1 MKKIV
6 AVLWHNSA
14 NRMRVIRDEVE
25 KIADVRIFS
34 AGALG
39 DGDEDINDLYAAI
52 DEADMLLLNETAS
65 DPIWKEINEY
75 VKDCTKPM
83 VYVGGEAATHVKNYQ
98 QAQWTAVCN
107 AYYTYGGEKNL
118 LNMLRWIC
126 AEVLGESVA
135 YGEVD
140 RIPWDAIFAPD
151 GTKLYDSAESYFAD
165 YPRNEKGTIAL
176 VISRSAW
183 VSDDMQVENALI
195 REILSAGFSIL
206 PIFTYAMADKNLGA
220 YGVEAALEK
229 FCFLSDGTP
238 CVDGMI
244 RLAGMFNHGA
254 SSEVMRKLRC
264 PVIKPICSYSMTV
277 DEWKEN
283 PDGTIAD
290 VAWSI
295 ALPELDGVIEPMF
308 IGAQERHGEAERRVP
323 VESRVKKLVR
333 RLAKWVNLKK
343 KDNREKKVV
352 FMLNNNPCTSVEAS
366 VGGGANLDTLES
378 VVRVMK
384 AMQERGYTLEDIPE
398 SGDELIKTIMGRKAL
413 SDFRWTTTG
422 EIVNKGGAL
431 DLVTKDQYEEWF
443 AELPED
449 LRGSIVENWGE
460 PVGEGMV
467 YDGKLLITG
476 VRFGNTI
483 VCAQPKRGC
492 MGSKCDG
499 STCKILHDPHIPPT
513 HQYLATYRW
522 FERVFGADVL
532 IHVGTHGNLEFLPG
546 KSVAQSDSCC
556 TDACLGDLPLLYIYN
571 ADNPPEATIAKRRAM
586 AVTVDHM
593 QTVMV
598 SGGLY
603 DNLEELDN
611 LLSQYEKT
619 KSADASQAHLMEHL
633 IYDEVQKSELLS
645 FIDLTD
651 YHDRMDEIVEQCH
664 KVLATV
670 KNTQIQDGMH
680 IFGQIPEGDVLV
692 DMIASI
698 LRFEGV
704 ETQSLRGH
712 LCEMIGL
719 DLPEVLSN
727 QGYFYKAYGMTGG
740 EIVAELDKI
749 ARNVIKLFLDGG
761 DFYAQ
766 RAVMGKLPEVK
777 VLSKMGDII
786 AFKSRVEEIAR
797 RIANSKEIDALLSG
811 MDGDFIP
818 AGPAGIVTRG
828 RDDVL
833 PTGRNMYSL
842 DPEKVPS
849 KAAWEVGRRLG
860 NAVIEKFQKEENRY
874 PENMALYWMT
884 TDIMWADGEGMAQLL
899 YMLGV
904 EPVWLPNGKVRS
916 FRIIPLSELGRPRI
930 DVTVKISGILRD
942 NFQNCIDLVDDAIHA
957 VAALDEPADMNYVR
971 KHTLEAM
978 AENKDLTFDDA
989 AARLFGAQPGTYTA
1003 GVNLLIYSSSWEEQG
1018 DIGDLF
1024 TLYNQYS
1031 YGRNRFGKEAMGVLQ
1046 KNLSTVELT
1055 YDKVMSDEH
1064 DLLGCCCYFANH
1076 GGMTA
1081 AAKNLSGSDV
1091 RTYYGDSRETTSV
1104 EVRTLGEEISR
1115 VVTGKLLNPKWIE
1128 GQKRAGYQGAG
1139 DISKRVGR
1147 VYGWD
1152 ATTDAVDDRIF
1163 DDITKTFVANEE
1175 NRRFFMEN
1183 NPWALEEM
1191 SRRLL
1196 EANDRGLWNPEDGL
1210 LEEIQDAYLELEGFL
1225 EEDMGDQAGEFQGS
1239 AIEITPK
1246 DQMEVF
1252 RKNAQKLHAVKGKRN
1267 SSGK

>member
-6 AVLWHNSA
+6 AILWHNSA
-14 NRMRVIRDEVE
+14 NRMRVLREEID
-25 KIADVRIFS
+25 KIANVSIFS
-34 AGALG
+34 AGSLG
-39 DGDEDINDLYAAI
+39 DGEEDINDLYAAI
-52 DEADMLLLNETAS
+52 DQADLLLLNETAS

-75 VKDCTKPM
+75 IKNSTLPM
-83 VYVGGEAATHVKNYQ
+83 VYVGGEAATHVKNAQ
-98 QAQWTAVCN
+98 QAKWTAFAN
-107 AYYTYGGEKNL
+107 AYYTYGGAENM
-118 LNMLRWIC
+118 LNMLRFLC
-126 AEVLGESVA
+126 AEVLGENIT
-135 YGEVD
+135 YGEVR

-151 GTKLYDSAESYFAD
+151 GNTLYDSPESYFVD
-165 YPRNEKGTIAL
+165 YPRSHKGTIAL

-183 VSDDMQVENALI
+183 VSDDMQVENCLI
-195 REILSAGFSIL
+195 REIQNAGFSVL

-220 YGVEAALEK
+220 FGVEAALEK

-254 SSEVMRKLRC
+254 SSAVMQKLHC

-308 IGAQERHGEAERRVP
+308 IGAQERYGEAEHRVP
-323 VESRVKKLVR
+323 VESRVRKLVR
-333 RLAKWVNLKK
+333 RLAKWVALKK
-343 KDNREKKVV
+343 KDNKDKKVV

-384 AMQERGYTLEDIPE
+384 AMEARGYTLEDIPE

-431 DLVTKDQYEEWF
+431 DLVSKELYESWF

-449 LRGSIVENWGE
+449 LRASIIENWGE

-467 YDGKLLITG
+467 HNGKLLVTG
-476 VRFGNTI
+476 VQFGNTI

-499 STCKILHDPHIPPT
+499 SSCKILHDPHIPPT

-611 LLSQYEKT
+611 LLTQYEKT
-619 KSADASQAHLMEHL
+619 KIADASQAHLMEHL
-633 IYDEVQKSELLS
+633 IYDEIQKSELLS

-651 YHDRMDEIVEQCH
+651 YHSRMEEITEQCH
-664 KVLATV
+664 KVLSTV

-680 IFGQIPEGDVLV
+680 IFGQIPEGDHLV
-692 DMIASI
+692 DMITSI

-704 ETQSLRGH
+704 ESQSLRSH
-712 LCEMIGL
+712 ICEMIGL
-719 DLPEVLSN
+719 CLPIILTR
-727 QGYFYKAYGMTGG
+727 QGHFYSAYGMTGG
-740 EIVAELDKI
+740 EIVAELDRVS
-749 ARNVIKLFLDGG
+749 RNIIRLFLNGE
-761 DFYAQ
+761 DFRGQ
-766 RAVMGKLPEVK
+766 EDVMGKLKVK
-777 VLSKMGDII
+777 FTLKFEEINS
-786 AFKSRVEEIAR
+786 FRSRVEDIAQ
-797 RIANSKEIDALLSG
+797 RIRDSREIDALLAG

-842 DPEKVPS
+842 DPEMVPT

-942 NFQNCIDLVDDAIHA
+942 NFQNCINLVDDAIHA
-957 VAALDEPADMNYVR
+957 VAALNEPEDMNFIR
-971 KHTLEAM
+971 KHTMEAM
-978 AENKDLTFDDA
+978 KENSELTFDDA

-1003 GVNLLIYSSSWEEQG
+1003 GVNLLIYSSSWEQQG

-1081 AAKNLSGSDV
+1081 AAKNLSGTEV

-1128 GQKRAGYQGAG
+1128 GQKKAGYQGAG

-1175 NRRFFMEN
+1175 NRQFFMEN

-1196 EANDRGLWNPEDGL
+1196 EACDRGLWNPEDGL

-1225 EEDMGDQAGEFQGS
+1225 EEDMGDAAGEFQGS
-1239 AIEITPK
+1239 SIEITPR

-1252 RKNAQKLHAVKGKRN
+1252 RKNAQKLHAVKGKRG
-1267 SSGK
+1267 S

>member
-6 AVLWHNSA
+6 AILWHNSA
-14 NRMRVIRDEVE
+14 NRMRVLREEVE

-34 AGALG
+34 AGSLG
-39 DGDEDINDLYAAI
+39 DGEEDINDLYAAI
-52 DEADMLLLNETAS
+52 DQADLLLLNETAS

-75 VKDCTKPM
+75 IKNVALPM
-83 VYVGGEAATHVKNYQ
+83 VYVGGEAATHVKTPL
-98 QAQWTAVCN
+98 QAKWTAFAN
-107 AYYTYGGEKNL
+107 AYYTYGGAENT
-118 LNMLRWIC
+118 LNMLRFLC
-126 AEVLGESVA
+126 AEVLGEDIS
-135 YGEVD
+135 YGEVQ

-151 GTKLYDSAESYFAD
+151 GTLYDSPESYFAD
-165 YPRNEKGTIAL
+165 YPRSEKGTIAL

-183 VSDDMQVENALI
+183 VSDDMQVENCLV
-195 REILSAGFSIL
+195 REIQNAGFSVL

-220 YGVEAALEK
+220 YGVESALEK
-229 FCFLSDGTP
+229 FCFLADGTP

-254 SSEVMRKLRC
+254 SSAVMQKLHC

-323 VESRVKKLVR
+323 VESRVRKLVR
-333 RLAKWVNLKK
+333 RLAKWVALKK
-343 KDNREKKVV
+343 KDNKDKKVV

-378 VVRVMK
+378 VARVMK

-431 DLVTKDQYEEWF
+431 DLVSKELYESWF

-449 LRGSIVENWGE
+449 LRTSIIENWGE

-467 YDGKLLITG
+467 YNGKLLVTG
-476 VRFGNTI
+476 VQFGNTI
-483 VCAQPKRGC
+483 VCAQSKRGC

-499 STCKILHDPHIPPT
+499 SSCKILHDPHIPPT
-513 HQYLATYRW
+513 HQYMATYRW

-593 QTVMV
+593 QTIMV
-598 SGGLY
+598 PGSLY

-611 LLSQYEKT
+611 LLTQYEKT
-619 KSADASQAHLMEHL
+619 KIADASQSHLMEHL
-633 IYDEVQKSELLS
+633 IYDEIQKSELLS

-651 YHDRMDEIVEQCH
+651 YHSRMDEIIEQCH
-664 KVLATV
+664 KVLSTV

-680 IFGQIPEGDVLV
+680 IFGQIPEGDELV
-692 DMIASI
+692 DMITSI

-704 ETQSLRGH
+704 ESQSLRSH
-712 LCEMIGL
+712 ICEMIGL
-719 DLPEVLSN
+719 CLPIILTR
-727 QGYFYKAYGMTGG
+727 QGHFYSAYGMTGG
-740 EIVAELDKI
+740 QIVAELDRVS
-749 ARNVIKLFLDGG
+749 RNIIRLFLNGE
-761 DFYAQ
+761 DFRGQ
-766 RAVMGKLPEVK
+766 EDVMGKLKVK
-777 VLSKMGDII
+777 FTLKFEEINS
-786 AFKSRVEEIAR
+786 FRSRVEEIAQ
-797 RIANSKEIDALLSG
+797 RIRDSREIDALLAG

-842 DPEKVPS
+842 DPEMVPT

-942 NFQNCIDLVDDAIHA
+942 NFQNCINLVDDALHA
-957 VAALDEPADMNYVR
+957 VAALNEPEDMNFVR

-978 AENKDLTFDDA
+978 KDNRKLSFDDA

-1003 GVNLLIYSSSWEEQG
+1003 GVNLLIYSSSWEQQG

-1081 AAKNLSGSDV
+1081 AARRQSGTDV

-1104 EVRTLGEEISR
+1104 EVRTLGEEINR

-1128 GQKRAGYQGAG
+1128 GQKKAGYQGAG

-1175 NRRFFMEN
+1175 NRQFFMEN

-1196 EANDRGLWNPEDGL
+1196 EAADRGLWTPEDGL

-1225 EEDMGDQAGEFQGS
+1225 EEDMGDAAGEFQGS
-1239 AIEITPK
+1239 SIEITPR

-1252 RKNAQKLHAVKGKRN
+1252 RKNAQKLHAVKGKR
-1267 SSGK
+1267 GQK

>member
-6 AVLWHNSA
+6 AILWHNSA
-14 NRMRVIRDEVE
+14 NRMRVLREEIDQ
-25 KIADVRIFS
+25 IADVRIFS
-34 AGALG
+34 AGSLG
-39 DGDEDINDLYAAI
+39 DGEEDINDLYAAI
-52 DEADMLLLNETAS
+52 DQADLLLLNETAS

-75 VKDCTKPM
+75 IKNTTQPM
-83 VYVGGEAATHVKNYQ
+83 VYVGGEAATHVKNAQ
-98 QAQWTAVCN
+98 QAKWTAFAN
-107 AYYTYGGEKNL
+107 AYYTYGGAENT
-118 LNMLRWIC
+118 LNMLRFLC
-126 AEVLGESVA
+126 AEVLGEA
-135 YGEVD
+135 MPYEEVK
-140 RIPWDAIFAPD
+140 RIPWDSIFAPD
-151 GTKLYDSAESYFAD
+151 GNTLYDSPESYFVD
-165 YPRNEKGTIAL
+165 YPRSNKGTIAL

-183 VSDDMQVENALI
+183 VSDDMQVENCLI
-195 REILSAGFSIL
+195 REIRNAGFSVL

-220 YGVEAALEK
+220 FGVEAALEK

-254 SSEVMRKLRC
+254 SSAVMQKLHC
-264 PVIKPICSYSMTV
+264 PVIKPICSYTMTV

-283 PDGTIAD
+283 PDGTFAD

-333 RLAKWVNLKK
+333 RLAKWVALKK
-343 KDNREKKVV
+343 KANRDKKVV

-384 AMQERGYTLEDIPE
+384 AMQERGYTLEEIPE

-431 DLVTKDQYEEWF
+431 DLVSKELYESWF

-449 LRGSIVENWGE
+449 LRSSIIENWGE

-467 YDGKLLITG
+467 HEGKLLVTG

-499 STCKILHDPHIPPT
+499 SSCKILHDPHIPPT

-611 LLSQYEKT
+611 LLTQYEKT
-619 KSADASQAHLMEHL
+619 KIADASQSHLMEHL
-633 IYDEVQKSELLS
+633 IYDEIQKSELLS

-651 YHDRMDEIVEQCH
+651 YHSRMDEITEQCH
-664 KVLATV
+664 KVLSTV

-680 IFGQIPEGDVLV
+680 IFGQIPEGDALV
-692 DMIASI
+692 DMITSI

-704 ETQSLRGH
+704 ESQSLRSH
-712 LCEMIGL
+712 ICEMIGL
-719 DLPEVLSN
+719 CLPIILTR
-727 QGYFYKAYGMTGG
+727 QGHFYADYGMTGG
-740 EIVAELDKI
+740 QIVAELDRVS
-749 ARNVIKLFLDGG
+749 RNMIGLFLNGE
-761 DFYAQ
+761 DFCGQ
-766 RAVMGKLPEVK
+766 EEVMGKLKVK
-777 VLSKMGDII
+777 FTLKFEEINS
-786 AFKSRVEEIAR
+786 FRPRVEDIAQ
-797 RIANSKEIDALLSG
+797 RIRDSKEIDALLSG

-842 DPEKVPS
+842 DPEMVPT

-942 NFQNCIDLVDDAIHA
+942 NFQNCINLVDDAIHA
-957 VAALDEPADMNYVR
+957 VAALNEPEDRNFIR

-978 AENKDLTFDDA
+978 KENSELTFDDA

-1003 GVNLLIYSSSWEEQG
+1003 GVNLLIYSSSWEQQG

-1081 AAKNLSGSDV
+1081 AAKNLSGTEV

-1128 GQKRAGYQGAG
+1128 GQKKAGYQGAG

-1175 NRRFFMEN
+1175 NRQFFMEN

-1196 EANDRGLWNPEDGL
+1196 EACDRGLWNPEEGL

-1225 EEDMGDQAGEFQGS
+1225 EEDMGDAAGEFQGS
-1239 AIEITPK
+1239 AIEITPR

-1252 RKNAQKLHAVKGKRN
+1252 RRNAQKLHAVKGKR
-1267 SSGK
+1267 GQK

>member
-6 AVLWHNSA
+6 AILWHNSA
-14 NRMRVIRDEVE
+14 NRMRVLREEVE

-34 AGALG
+34 AGSLG
-39 DGDEDINDLYAAI
+39 DGEEDINDLYAAI
-52 DEADMLLLNETAS
+52 DQADLLLLNETAS

-75 VKDCTKPM
+75 IKNSTLPM
-83 VYVGGEAATHVKNYQ
+83 VYVGGEAATHVKNAQ
-98 QAQWTAVCN
+98 QAKWTAFAN
-107 AYYTYGGEKNL
+107 AYYTYGGAENT
-118 LNMLRWIC
+118 LNMLRFLC
-126 AEVLGESVA
+126 AEVLGEA
-135 YGEVD
+135 MPYEEVK

-151 GTKLYDSAESYFAD
+151 GNTLYDSPESYFVD
-165 YPRNEKGTIAL
+165 YPRSHKGAIAL

-183 VSDDMQVENALI
+183 VSDDMQVENCLI
-195 REILSAGFSIL
+195 REIQSAGFSVL

-220 YGVEAALEK
+220 FGVEAALEK

-254 SSEVMRKLRC
+254 SSAVMQKLHC

-308 IGAQERHGEAERRVP
+308 IGAQERHGEAEHRVP

-333 RLAKWVNLKK
+333 RLAKWVALKK
-343 KDNREKKVV
+343 KDNKDKKVV

-431 DLVTKDQYEEWF
+431 DLVSKELYESWF

-449 LRGSIVENWGE
+449 LRASIIENWGE

-467 YDGKLLITG
+467 YNGKLLVTG
-476 VRFGNTI
+476 VQFGNTI

-499 STCKILHDPHIPPT
+499 SSCKILHDPHIPPT

-593 QTVMV
+593 QTIMV

-611 LLSQYEKT
+611 LLTQYEKT
-619 KSADASQAHLMEHL
+619 KIADASQAHLMEHL
-633 IYDEVQKSELLS
+633 IYDEIQKSELLS

-651 YHDRMDEIVEQCH
+651 YHSRMDEITEQCH
-664 KVLATV
+664 KVLSTV

-680 IFGQIPEGDVLV
+680 IFGQIPEGDALV
-692 DMIASI
+692 DMITSI

-704 ETQSLRGH
+704 ESQSLRSH
-712 LCEMIGL
+712 ICEMIGL
-719 DLPEVLSN
+719 CLPIILTR
-727 QGYFYKAYGMTGG
+727 QGHFYSAYGMTGG
-740 EIVAELDKI
+740 EIVAELDRVS
-749 ARNVIKLFLDGG
+749 RNIIKLFLSGE
-761 DFYAQ
+761 DFCGQEA
-766 RAVMGKLPEVK
+766 AMGKFKVKFTLKLPE
-777 VLSKMGDII
+777 IN
-786 AFKSRVEEIAR
+786 AFRARVEDIAA
-797 RIANSKEIDALLSG
+797 RIRGSKEIDSLLAG
-811 MDGDFIP
+811 MEGNFIP

-842 DPEKVPS
+842 DPEMVPT

-942 NFQNCIDLVDDAIHA
+942 NFQNCINLVDDAIHA
-957 VAALDEPADMNYVR
+957 VAALNEPEDMNFIR

-978 AENKDLTFDDA
+978 KENNELTFDDA

-1003 GVNLLIYSSSWEEQG
+1003 GVNLLIYSSSWEQQG

-1031 YGRNRFGKEAMGVLQ
+1031 YGRNRFGKEAMNVLQ

-1081 AAKNLSGSDV
+1081 AAKNLSGTDV

-1104 EVRTLGEEISR
+1104 EVRTLGEEINR

-1128 GQKRAGYQGAG
+1128 GQKKAGYQGAG

-1175 NRRFFMEN
+1175 NRQFFMEN

-1196 EANDRGLWNPEDGL
+1196 EACDRGLWTPEDGL

-1225 EEDMGDQAGEFQGS
+1225 EEDMGDAAGEFQGS
-1239 AIEITPK
+1239 SIEITPR

-1252 RKNAQKLHAVKGKRN
+1252 RKNAQKLHAVKGKR
-1267 SSGK
+1267 GQK

>member
-6 AVLWHNSA
+6 AILWHNSA
-14 NRMRVIRDEVE
+14 NRMRTLREEVE

-34 AGALG
+34 AGSLG
-39 DGDEDINDLYAAI
+39 DGEEDINDLYAAI
-52 DEADMLLLNETAS
+52 DQADLLLLNETAS

-75 VKDCTKPM
+75 IKNATLPM
-83 VYVGGEAATHVKNYQ
+83 VYVGGEAATHVKNAQ
-98 QAQWTAVCN
+98 QAKWTAFAN
-107 AYYTYGGEKNL
+107 AYYTHGGAENT
-118 LNMLRWIC
+118 LNMLRFLC
-126 AEVLGESVA
+126 AEVLGEA
-135 YGEVD
+135 MPYAEVK

-151 GTKLYDSAESYFAD
+151 GNTLYDSPESYFVD
-165 YPRNEKGTIAL
+165 YPRSNKGTIAL

-183 VSDDMQVENALI
+183 VSDDMQVENCLI
-195 REILSAGFSIL
+195 REIQSAGFSVL

-220 YGVEAALEK
+220 FGVEAALEK

-254 SSEVMRKLRC
+254 SSAVMQKLHC

-343 KDNREKKVV
+343 KENKDKKVV

-431 DLVTKDQYEEWF
+431 DLVSKELYESWF

-449 LRGSIVENWGE
+449 LRSSIIENWGE

-467 YDGKLLITG
+467 HDGKLLVTG
-476 VRFGNTI
+476 VQFGNTI

-499 STCKILHDPHIPPT
+499 SSCKILHDPHIPPT

-603 DNLEELDN
+603 DNLEQLDN
-611 LLSQYEKT
+611 LLTQYEKT
-619 KSADASQAHLMEHL
+619 KIADASQAHLMEHL
-633 IYDEVQKSELLS
+633 IYDEIQKSELLS

-651 YHDRMDEIVEQCH
+651 YHSRMDEITEQCH
-664 KVLATV
+664 KVLSTV

-680 IFGQIPEGDVLV
+680 IFGQIPEGDALV
-692 DMIASI
+692 DMITSI

-704 ETQSLRGH
+704 ESQSIRSH
-712 LCEMIGL
+712 ICEMIGL
-719 DLPEVLSN
+719 SLPIILTR
-727 QGYFYKAYGMTGG
+727 QGHFYSDYGMTGG
-740 EIVAELDKI
+740 QIVAELDRVS
-749 ARNVIKLFLDGG
+749 RNIIRLFLNGE
-761 DFYAQ
+761 DFRGQ
-766 RAVMGKLPEVK
+766 EEVMGKLKVKFTLKFPEIN
-777 VLSKMGDII
+777 S
-786 AFKSRVEEIAR
+786 FRPRVEDIAQ
-797 RIANSKEIDALLSG
+797 RILDSREIDALLSG

-842 DPEKVPS
+842 DPEMVPT

-942 NFQNCIDLVDDAIHA
+942 NFQNCINLVDDAIHA
-957 VAALDEPADMNYVR
+957 VAALNEPEDMNFIR

-978 AENKDLTFDDA
+978 QENKELSFDDA

-1003 GVNLLIYSSSWEEQG
+1003 GVNLLIYSSSWEQQG

-1081 AAKNLSGSDV
+1081 AAKNLSGTEV

-1128 GQKRAGYQGAG
+1128 GQKKAGYQGAG

-1175 NRRFFMEN
+1175 NRQFFMEN

-1196 EANDRGLWNPEDGL
+1196 EACDRGLWNPEDGL

-1225 EEDMGDQAGEFQGS
+1225 EEDMGDAAGEFQGS
-1239 AIEITPK
+1239 SIEITPR

-1252 RKNAQKLHAVKGKRN
+1252 CKNAQKLHALKGK
-1267 SSGK
+1267 K

>member
-6 AVLWHNSA
+6 SILWHNSA
-14 NRMRVIRDEVE
+14 NRMRVLREEVE

-34 AGALG
+34 AGSLG
-39 DGDEDINDLYAAI
+39 DGEEDINDLYAAI
-52 DEADMLLLNETAS
+52 DQADLLLLNETAS

-75 VKDCTKPM
+75 IKNSTLPM
-83 VYVGGEAATHVKNYQ
+83 VYVGGEAATHVKNAQ
-98 QAQWTAVCN
+98 QAKWTAFAN
-107 AYYTYGGEKNL
+107 AYYTYGGAENT
-118 LNMLRWIC
+118 LNMLRFLC
-126 AEVLGESVA
+126 AEVLGEA
-135 YGEVD
+135 MPYEEVK

-151 GTKLYDSAESYFAD
+151 GNTLYDSPESYFVD
-165 YPRNEKGTIAL
+165 YPRSPKGTIAL

-183 VSDDMQVENALI
+183 VSDDMQVENCLI
-195 REILSAGFSIL
+195 REIQSAGFSVL

-220 YGVEAALEK
+220 FGVEAALEK

-254 SSEVMRKLRC
+254 SSAVMQKLHC

-308 IGAQERHGEAERRVP
+308 IGAQERHGEAEHRVP

-333 RLAKWVNLKK
+333 RLAKWVALKK
-343 KDNREKKVV
+343 KDNKDKKVV

-431 DLVTKDQYEEWF
+431 DLVSKELYESWF

-449 LRGSIVENWGE
+449 LRASIIENWGE

-467 YDGKLLITG
+467 YNGKLLVTG
-476 VRFGNTI
+476 VQFGNTI

-499 STCKILHDPHIPPT
+499 SSCKILHDPHIPPT

-593 QTVMV
+593 QTIMV

-611 LLSQYEKT
+611 LLTQYEKT
-619 KSADASQAHLMEHL
+619 KIADASQAHLMEHL
-633 IYDEVQKSELLS
+633 IYDEIQKSELLS

-651 YHDRMDEIVEQCH
+651 YHSRMDEITEQCH
-664 KVLATV
+664 KVLSTV

-680 IFGQIPEGDVLV
+680 IFGQIPEGDALV
-692 DMIASI
+692 DMITSI

-704 ETQSLRGH
+704 ESQSLRSH
-712 LCEMIGL
+712 ICEMIGL
-719 DLPEVLSN
+719 CLPIILTR
-727 QGYFYKAYGMTGG
+727 QGHFYSAYGMTGG
-740 EIVAELDKI
+740 EIVAELDRVS
-749 ARNVIKLFLDGG
+749 RNIIRLFLNGE
-761 DFYAQ
+761 DFRGQ
-766 RAVMGKLPEVK
+766 EDVMGKLKVK
-777 VLSKMGDII
+777 FTLKFEEINS
-786 AFKSRVEEIAR
+786 FRSRVEEIAQ
-797 RIANSKEIDALLSG
+797 RIRDSREIDALLAG

-842 DPEKVPS
+842 DPEMVPT

-942 NFQNCIDLVDDAIHA
+942 NFQNCINLVDDAIHA
-957 VAALDEPADMNYVR
+957 VAALNEPEDMNFIR

-978 AENKDLTFDDA
+978 KENSELTFDDA

-1003 GVNLLIYSSSWEEQG
+1003 GVNLLIYSSSWEQQG

-1031 YGRNRFGKEAMGVLQ
+1031 YGRNRFGKEAMNVLQ

-1081 AAKNLSGSDV
+1081 AAKNLSGTDV

-1104 EVRTLGEEISR
+1104 EVRTLGEEINR

-1128 GQKRAGYQGAG
+1128 GQKKAGYQGAG

-1175 NRRFFMEN
+1175 NRQFFMEN

-1196 EANDRGLWNPEDGL
+1196 EAADRGLWEPEDGL

-1225 EEDMGDQAGEFQGS
+1225 EEDMGDAAGEFQGS
-1239 AIEITPK
+1239 SIEITPR

-1252 RKNAQKLHAVKGKRN
+1252 RKNAQKLHAVKGKRG
-1267 SSGK
+1267 S

>member
-6 AVLWHNSA
+6 AILWHNSA
-14 NRMRVIRDEVE
+14 NRMRVLREEVE

-34 AGALG
+34 AGSLG
-39 DGDEDINDLYAAI
+39 DGEEDINDLYAAI
-52 DEADMLLLNETAS
+52 DQADLLLLNETAS

-75 VKDCTKPM
+75 IKNSTLPM
-83 VYVGGEAATHVKNYQ
+83 VYVGGEAATHVKNAQ
-98 QAQWTAVCN
+98 QAKWTAFAN
-107 AYYTYGGEKNL
+107 AYYTYGGAENT
-118 LNMLRWIC
+118 LNMLRFLC
-126 AEVLGESVA
+126 AEVLGEA
-135 YGEVD
+135 MPYEEVK

-151 GTKLYDSAESYFAD
+151 GNTLYDSPESYFVD
-165 YPRNEKGTIAL
+165 YPRSNKGTIAL

-183 VSDDMQVENALI
+183 VSDDMQVENCLI
-195 REILSAGFSIL
+195 REIQSAGFSVL

-220 YGVEAALEK
+220 FGVEAALEK

-254 SSEVMRKLRC
+254 SSAVMQKLHC

-308 IGAQERHGEAERRVP
+308 IGAQERHGEAEHRVP

-333 RLAKWVNLKK
+333 RLAKWVALKK
-343 KDNREKKVV
+343 KDNKDKKVV

-384 AMQERGYTLEDIPE
+384 AMQERGYALEDIPE

-431 DLVTKDQYEEWF
+431 DLVSKELYESWF

-449 LRGSIVENWGE
+449 LRASIIDNWGE

-467 YDGKLLITG
+467 YIGKLLVTG
-476 VRFGNTI
+476 VQFGNTI

-499 STCKILHDPHIPPT
+499 SSCKILHDPHIPPT

-593 QTVMV
+593 QTIMV

-611 LLSQYEKT
+611 LLTQYEKT
-619 KSADASQAHLMEHL
+619 KIADASQAHLMEHL
-633 IYDEVQKSELLS
+633 IYDEIQKSELLS

-651 YHDRMDEIVEQCH
+651 YHSRMDEITEQCH
-664 KVLATV
+664 KVLSTV

-680 IFGQIPEGDVLV
+680 IFGQIPEGDALV
-692 DMIASI
+692 DMITSI
-698 LRFEGV
+698 LRFEGL
-704 ETQSLRGH
+704 ESQSLRSH
-712 LCEMIGL
+712 ICEMIGL
-719 DLPEVLSN
+719 CLPIILTR
-727 QGYFYKAYGMTGG
+727 QGHFYSAYGMTGG
-740 EIVAELDKI
+740 EIVAELDRVS
-749 ARNVIKLFLDGG
+749 RNIIKLFLSGE
-761 DFYAQ
+761 DFCGQEA
-766 RAVMGKLPEVK
+766 AMGKFKVKFTLKLPE
-777 VLSKMGDII
+777 IN
-786 AFKSRVEEIAR
+786 AFRARVEDIAA
-797 RIANSKEIDALLSG
+797 RIQGSKEIDSLLAG
-811 MDGDFIP
+811 MEGNFIP

-842 DPEKVPS
+842 DPEMVPT

-942 NFQNCIDLVDDAIHA
+942 NFQNCINLVDDAIHA
-957 VAALDEPADMNYVR
+957 VAALNEPEDMNFIR

-978 AENKDLTFDDA
+978 KENSDLSFDDA

-1003 GVNLLIYSSSWEEQG
+1003 GVNLLIYSSSWEQQG

-1081 AAKNLSGSDV
+1081 AAKNLSGAEV

-1128 GQKRAGYQGAG
+1128 GQKKAGYQGAG

-1175 NRRFFMEN
+1175 NRQFFMEN

-1196 EANDRGLWNPEDGL
+1196 EACDRGLWNPEDGL

-1225 EEDMGDQAGEFQGS
+1225 EEDMGEAAGEFQGS
-1239 AIEITPK
+1239 SIEITPR

-1252 RKNAQKLHAVKGKRN
+1252 RKNAQKLHAVKGKR
-1267 SSGK
+1267 GQK

>member
-14 NRMRVIRDEVE
+14 NRMRILREEVE

-39 DGDEDINDLYAAI
+39 DGNEDITDLYAAI
-52 DEADMLLLNETAS
+52 DQADLLLLNETAS

-75 VKDCTKPM
+75 IKTYTKPI
-83 VYVGGEAATHVKNYQ
+83 VYVGGEAPTHVKTLQ
-98 QAQWTAVCN
+98 QANWTATAN
-107 AYYTYGGEKNL
+107 AYYTYGGEENL
-118 LNMLRWIC
+118 LNMLRWLC
-126 AEVLGESVA
+126 AEVLGEANA
-135 YGEVD
+135 YGEIR
-140 RIPWDAIFAPD
+140 RIPWDAIFSPD
-151 GTKLYDSAESYFAD
+151 GNTLYDSPESYFVD
-165 YPRNEKGTIAL
+165 YPRSDKGTIAL

-195 REILSAGFSIL
+195 REIQNAGFSVL

-220 YGVEAALEK
+220 FGVEADLKK

-254 SSEVMRKLRC
+254 SSAVMQKLHC

-277 DEWKEN
+277 NEWAEN

-308 IGAQERHGEAERRVP
+308 IGAQERQGEAERRVP

-333 RLAKWVNLKK
+333 RLAKWVTLKK
-343 KDNREKKVV
+343 KDNKDKKVG

-384 AMQERGYTLEDIPE
+384 AMQKKGYFLENIPE
-398 SGDELIKTIMGRKAL
+398 SGEELIKTIMGRNAL
-413 SDFRWTTTG
+413 SDLRWTTTS
-422 EIVNKGGAL
+422 EIVKKGGAL
-431 DLVTKDQYEEWF
+431 DLVPKELYETWF
-443 AELPED
+443 AELPKD
-449 LRGSIVENWGE
+449 LQNSIAESWGE

-467 YDGKLLITG
+467 YEGKLLVTG
-476 VRFGNTI
+476 IQFGNTI

-499 STCKILHDPHIPPT
+499 SSCKILHDPHIPPT

-593 QTVMV
+593 QTIMV

-611 LLSQYEKT
+611 LLTQYEKT
-619 KSADASQAHLMEHL
+619 KIADASQAHLMEHL
-633 IYDEVQKSELLS
+633 IYDEIQKSELLS

-651 YHDRMDEIVEQCH
+651 YHSRMDEITEQCH
-664 KVLATV
+664 KVLSTV

-680 IFGQIPEGDVLV
+680 IFGQIPNGEELV

-698 LRFEGV
+698 LRFEGM
-704 ETQSLRGH
+704 ETQSLRSH
-712 LCEMIGL
+712 VCEMIGL
-719 DLPEVLSN
+719 CLPILLTR
-727 QGYFYKAYGMTGG
+727 QGHFYSAFGMTGG
-740 EIVAELDKI
+740 EIVAELDRVS
-749 ARNVIKLFLDGG
+749 RNIIKLFLNGEIFCG
-761 DFYAQ
+761 Q
-766 RAVMGKLPEVK
+766 EEVMGKLKVK
-777 VLSKMGDII
+777 FTLKFEEIN
-786 AFKSRVEEIAR
+786 AFRSRVQDISQ
-797 RIANSKEIDALLSG
+797 RIRNSKEIDSLLSG
-811 MDGDFIP
+811 MEGNFIP

-842 DPEKVPS
+842 DPEMVPT
-849 KAAWEVGRRLG
+849 KAAWEIGRRLG

-916 FRIIPLSELGRPRI
+916 FRIIPLSELSRPRI

-942 NFQNCIDLVDDAIHA
+942 NFQNCINLVDDAIHA
-957 VAALDEPADMNYVR
+957 GAALDEPEEMNFIR

-978 AENKDLTFDDA
+978 RENSELSFEDA
-989 AARLFGAQPGTYTA
+989 AVRLFGAQPGTYTA
-1003 GVNLLIYSSSWEEQG
+1003 GVNLLVYSSSWEQ
-1018 DIGDLF
+1018 
-1024 TLYNQYS
+1024 
-1031 YGRNRFGKEAMGVLQ
+1031 
-1046 KNLSTVELT
+1046 
-1055 YDKVMSDEH
+1055 
-1064 DLLGCCCYFANH
+1064 
-1076 GGMTA
+1076 
-1081 AAKNLSGSDV
+1081 
-1091 RTYYGDSRETTSV
+1091 
-1104 EVRTLGEEISR
+1104 
-1115 VVTGKLLNPKWIE
+1115 
-1128 GQKRAGYQGAG
+1128 
-1139 DISKRVGR
+1139 
-1147 VYGWD
+1147 
-1152 ATTDAVDDRIF
+1152 
-1163 DDITKTFVANEE
+1163 
-1175 NRRFFMEN
+1175 
-1183 NPWALEEM
+1183 
-1191 SRRLL
+1191 
-1196 EANDRGLWNPEDGL
+1196 
-1210 LEEIQDAYLELEGFL
+1210 
-1225 EEDMGDQAGEFQGS
+1225 
-1239 AIEITPK
+1239 
-1246 DQMEVF
+1246 
-1252 RKNAQKLHAVKGKRN
+1252 
-1267 SSGK
+1267 

>member
-6 AVLWHNSA
+6 AILWHNSA
-14 NRMRVIRDEVE
+14 NRMRVLREEVE

-34 AGALG
+34 SGSLG
-39 DGDEDINDLYAAI
+39 DGGEDINDLYAAI
-52 DEADMLLLNETAS
+52 DQADLLLLNETAS

-75 VKDCTKPM
+75 IKNSTLPM
-83 VYVGGEAATHVKNYQ
+83 VYVGGEAATHVKNAQ
-98 QAQWTAVCN
+98 QAKWTAFAN
-107 AYYTYGGEKNL
+107 AYYTYGGAENT
-118 LNMLRWIC
+118 LNMLRFLC
-126 AEVLGESVA
+126 AEVLDEDIS
-135 YGEVD
+135 YGEVQ

-151 GTKLYDSAESYFAD
+151 GTLYDSPESYFVD
-165 YPRNEKGTIAL
+165 YPRSDKGTIAL

-183 VSDDMQVENALI
+183 VSDDMQVENCLI
-195 REILSAGFSIL
+195 REIQNAGFSVQ

-220 YGVEAALEK
+220 FGVEAALEK

-254 SSEVMRKLRC
+254 SSAVMQKLHC

-308 IGAQERHGEAERRVP
+308 IGAQERRGEAEHRVP

-333 RLAKWVNLKK
+333 RLAKWVALKK
-343 KDNREKKVV
+343 KDNKDKKVV

-431 DLVTKDQYEEWF
+431 DLVSKELYESWF

-449 LRGSIVENWGE
+449 LRSSMIENWGE

-467 YDGKLLITG
+467 HDGKLLVTG
-476 VRFGNTI
+476 VQFGNTI

-499 STCKILHDPHIPPT
+499 SSCKILHDPHIPPT

-611 LLSQYEKT
+611 LLTQYEKT
-619 KSADASQAHLMEHL
+619 KIADASQAHLMEHL
-633 IYDEVQKSELLS
+633 IYDEIQKSELLS

-651 YHDRMDEIVEQCH
+651 YHSRMDEITEHCH
-664 KVLATV
+664 KVLSTV

-680 IFGQIPEGDVLV
+680 IFGQIPEGDALV
-692 DMIASI
+692 DMITSI

-704 ETQSLRGH
+704 ESQSLRSH
-712 LCEMIGL
+712 ICEMIGL
-719 DLPEVLSN
+719 CLPIILTR
-727 QGYFYKAYGMTGG
+727 QGHFYSAYGMTGG
-740 EIVAELDKI
+740 QIVAELDRVS
-749 ARNVIKLFLDGG
+749 RNIVKLFLNGE
-761 DFYAQ
+761 DFCGQ
-766 RAVMGKLPEVK
+766 EDVMGKMKVKFTLKFPEIN
-777 VLSKMGDII
+777 S
-786 AFKSRVEEIAR
+786 FRPRVEEIAQ
-797 RIANSKEIDALLSG
+797 RIRDSKEIDALLAG

-842 DPEKVPS
+842 DPEMVPT

-942 NFQNCIDLVDDAIHA
+942 NFQNCINLVDDAIHA
-957 VAALDEPADMNYVR
+957 VAALNEPEDMNFIR

-978 AENKDLTFDDA
+978 KENSELTFDDA

-1003 GVNLLIYSSSWEEQG
+1003 GVNLLIYSSSWEQQG

-1081 AAKNLSGSDV
+1081 AAKNLSGAEV

-1128 GQKRAGYQGAG
+1128 GQKKAGYQGAG

-1175 NRRFFMEN
+1175 NRQFFMEN

-1196 EANDRGLWNPEDGL
+1196 EACDRGLWNPEDGL

-1225 EEDMGDQAGEFQGS
+1225 EEDMGDAAGEFQGS
-1239 AIEITPK
+1239 SIEITPR

-1252 RKNAQKLHAVKGKRN
+1252 RKNAQKLHAVKGKR
-1267 SSGK
+1267 GQK

>member
-6 AVLWHNSA
+6 AVLWDHSA
-14 NRMRVIRDEVE
+14 NRLRAIREDVE
-25 KIADVRIFS
+25 KIAEVQIFS

-39 DGDEDINDLYAAI
+39 DGDEDINDLYTAI
-52 DEADMLLLNETAS
+52 DGADALILNETAS

-75 VKDCTKPM
+75 IKNIDKPM
-83 VYVGGEAATHVKNYQ
+83 VYVGGEAATHVKNMK
-98 QAQWTAVCN
+98 QAKWTAFAN
-107 AYYTYGGEKNL
+107 AYYTYGGAENT
-118 LNMLRWIC
+118 LNMLRFLC
-126 AEVLGESVA
+126 AEVLGENIV
-135 YGEVD
+135 YGEVK

-151 GTKLYDSAESYFAD
+151 GNTLYDSPESYFVD
-165 YPRNEKGTIAL
+165 YPRSLKGTIAL

-183 VSDDMQVENALI
+183 VSDDMQVENCLI
-195 REILSAGFSIL
+195 REIQSAGFSVL

-220 YGVEAALEK
+220 FGVEAALEK

-254 SSEVMRKLRC
+254 SSAVMQKLHC

-308 IGAQERHGEAERRVP
+308 IGAQERHGEAEHRVP
-323 VESRVKKLVR
+323 VESRVRKLVR
-333 RLAKWVNLKK
+333 RLAKWVALKK
-343 KDNREKKVV
+343 KDNKDKKVV

-384 AMQERGYTLEDIPE
+384 AMEARGYALENIPE

-431 DLVTKDQYEEWF
+431 DLVSKELYESWF

-449 LRGSIVENWGE
+449 LRASIIENWGE

-467 YDGKLLITG
+467 YNGKLLVTG
-476 VRFGNTI
+476 VKFGNTI

-499 STCKILHDPHIPPT
+499 SSCKILHDPHIPPT

-546 KSVAQSDSCC
+546 KSVAQSDACC

-603 DNLEELDN
+603 DNLEQLDN
-611 LLSQYEKT
+611 LLTQYEKT
-619 KSADASQAHLMEHL
+619 KIADASQAHLMEHL
-633 IYDEVQKSELLS
+633 IYDEIQKSELLS

-651 YHDRMDEIVEQCH
+651 YHSRMDEITEQCH
-664 KVLATV
+664 KVLSTV

-680 IFGQIPEGDVLV
+680 IFGQIPEGDHLV
-692 DMIASI
+692 DMITSI

-704 ETQSLRGH
+704 ESQSIRSH
-712 LCEMIGL
+712 ICEMIGL
-719 DLPEVLSN
+719 NLPIILTR
-727 QGYFYKAYGMTGG
+727 QGHFYSAYSMTGG
-740 EIVAELDKI
+740 QIVAELDRI
-749 ARNVIKLFLDGG
+749 ARNIVRLFLNGENFRG
-761 DFYAQ
+761 Q
-766 RAVMGKLPEVK
+766 EEVMGKLKVK
-777 VLSKMGDII
+777 FTLKFEEINS
-786 AFKSRVEEIAR
+786 FRPRVEEIAQ
-797 RIANSKEIDALLSG
+797 RIRGSKEIDALLSG

-842 DPEKVPS
+842 DPEMVPT

-942 NFQNCIDLVDDAIHA
+942 NFQNCINLVDDAIHA
-957 VAALDEPADMNYVR
+957 VAALNEPEDMNFIR

-978 AENKDLTFDDA
+978 KENSELTFDDA

-1003 GVNLLIYSSSWEEQG
+1003 GVNLLIYSSSWEQQG

-1081 AAKNLSGSDV
+1081 AAKNLSGAEV

-1128 GQKRAGYQGAG
+1128 GQKKAGYQGAG

-1175 NRRFFMEN
+1175 NRQFFMEN

-1196 EANDRGLWNPEDGL
+1196 EACDRGLWNPEDGL

-1225 EEDMGDQAGEFQGS
+1225 EEDMGDAAGEFQGS
-1239 AIEITPK
+1239 SIEITPR

-1252 RKNAQKLHAVKGKRN
+1252 RKNAQKLHAVKGKR
-1267 SSGK
+1267 GQK

>member
-6 AVLWHNSA
+6 AILWHNSA
-14 NRMRVIRDEVE
+14 NRMRTLREEVE

-34 AGALG
+34 AGSLG
-39 DGDEDINDLYAAI
+39 DGDEDLGDLYAAI
-52 DEADMLLLNETAS
+52 DQADLLLLNETAS

-75 VKDCTKPM
+75 IKNSTLPM
-83 VYVGGEAATHVKNYQ
+83 VYVGGEASTHVKTPQ
-98 QAQWTAVCN
+98 QAKWTAFAN
-107 AYYTYGGEKNL
+107 AYYTYGGAENT
-118 LNMLRWIC
+118 LNMLRFLC
-126 AEVLGESVA
+126 AEVLGEA
-135 YGEVD
+135 MPYEEVK

-151 GTKLYDSAESYFAD
+151 GNTLYDSPESYFVD
-165 YPRNEKGTIAL
+165 YPRSNKGTIAL

-183 VSDDMQVENALI
+183 VSDDMQVENCLI
-195 REILSAGFSIL
+195 REIRNAGFSVL
-206 PIFTYAMADKNLGA
+206 PIFAYAMADKNLGA
-220 YGVEAALEK
+220 FGVEAALEK

-254 SSEVMRKLRC
+254 SSAVMQKLHC

-333 RLAKWVNLKK
+333 RLAKWVALKK
-343 KDNREKKVV
+343 KANKDKKVV

-384 AMQERGYTLEDIPE
+384 AMQERGYTLEEIPE

-431 DLVTKDQYEEWF
+431 DLVSKELYESWF

-449 LRGSIVENWGE
+449 LRTSIIENWGE

-467 YDGKLLITG
+467 HDGKLLVTG
-476 VRFGNTI
+476 VQFGNTI

-499 STCKILHDPHIPPT
+499 SSCKILHDPHIPPT

-611 LLSQYEKT
+611 LLTQYEKT
-619 KSADASQAHLMEHL
+619 KIADASQAHLMEHL
-633 IYDEVQKSELLS
+633 IYDEIQKSELLS

-651 YHDRMDEIVEQCH
+651 YHSRMDEIIEQCH
-664 KVLATV
+664 KVLSTV

-680 IFGQIPEGDVLV
+680 IFGQIPEGDELV
-692 DMIASI
+692 DMITSI

-704 ETQSLRGH
+704 ESQSLRSH
-712 LCEMIGL
+712 ICEMIGL
-719 DLPEVLSN
+719 CLPIILTR
-727 QGYFYKAYGMTGG
+727 QGHFYSAYGMTGG
-740 EIVAELDKI
+740 QIVAELDRVS
-749 ARNVIKLFLDGG
+749 RNIVRLFLNGE
-761 DFYAQ
+761 DFRGQ
-766 RAVMGKLPEVK
+766 DEVMGKLKVKFTLKFPEIN
-777 VLSKMGDII
+777 S
-786 AFKSRVEEIAR
+786 FRPRVEEIAQ
-797 RIANSKEIDALLSG
+797 RIRDSKEIDALLAG

-842 DPEKVPS
+842 DPEMVPTR
-849 KAAWEVGRRLG
+849 AAWEVGRRLG

-942 NFQNCIDLVDDAIHA
+942 NFQNCINLVDDAIHA
-957 VAALDEPADMNYVR
+957 VAALNEPEDRNFIR

-978 AENKDLTFDDA
+978 KENSELPFDDA

-1003 GVNLLIYSSSWEEQG
+1003 GVNLLIYSSSWEQQG

-1081 AAKNLSGSDV
+1081 AARNLSGAEV

-1128 GQKRAGYQGAG
+1128 GQKKAGYQGAG

-1175 NRRFFMEN
+1175 NRQFFMEN

-1196 EANDRGLWNPEDGL
+1196 EACDRGLWNPEDGL

-1225 EEDMGDQAGEFQGS
+1225 EEDMGDAAGEFQGS
-1239 AIEITPK
+1239 SIEITPR

-1252 RKNAQKLHAVKGKRN
+1252 RRNAQKLHAGKGKR
-1267 SSGK
+1267 

>member
-14 NRMRVIRDEVE
+14 NRMRALREEIA
-25 KIADVRIFS
+25 KIADVQVFS

-39 DGDEDINDLYAAI
+39 DGDEDVNDLYAAI
-52 DEADMLLLNETAS
+52 DSADLLLLNETAS

-75 VKDCTKPM
+75 IKTCEKPM
-83 VYVGGEAATHVKNYQ
+83 VYVGGEAAIHVKNAQ
-98 QAQWTAVCN
+98 QAKWTAFAN
-107 AYYTYGGEKNL
+107 AYYTYGGADNL
-118 LNMLRWIC
+118 LNMLRFLC
-126 AEVLGESVA
+126 AEVLGEAVV
-135 YGEVD
+135 YGEVR

-151 GTKLYDSAESYFAD
+151 RNTLYDSPESYFVD
-165 YPRNEKGTIAL
+165 YPRSDKGTIAL

-183 VSDDMQVENALI
+183 VSDDMQVENCLI
-195 REILSAGFSIL
+195 REIQNAGFSVL

-220 YGVEAALEK
+220 FGVEAALEK

-254 SSEVMRKLRC
+254 SSAVMQKLHC

-308 IGAQERHGEAERRVP
+308 IGAQEKQGEAEHRVP

-333 RLAKWVNLKK
+333 RLAKWVALKK
-343 KDNREKKVV
+343 KDNKDKKVV

-384 AMQERGYTLEDIPE
+384 AMQEHGYSLEDIPE

-431 DLVTKDQYEEWF
+431 DLVSKELYESWF

-449 LRGSIVENWGE
+449 LRSSIVENWGE

-467 YDGKLLITG
+467 HDGKLLVTG

-499 STCKILHDPHIPPT
+499 SSCKILHDPHIPPT

-593 QTVMV
+593 QTIMV

-611 LLSQYEKT
+611 LLTQYEKT
-619 KSADASQAHLMEHL
+619 KIADASQAHLMEHL
-633 IYDEVQKSELLS
+633 IYDEIQKSELLS

-651 YHDRMDEIVEQCH
+651 YHSRMDEIAEQCH
-664 KVLATV
+664 KVLSTV

-680 IFGQIPEGDVLV
+680 IFGQIPEGDQLV

-704 ETQSLRGH
+704 ESQSIRSH
-712 LCEMIGL
+712 VCEMIGL
-719 DLPEVLSN
+719 SLPIILTR
-727 QGYFYKAYGMTGG
+727 QGHFYSDYGMTGG
-740 EIVAELDKI
+740 EIVAELDRVS
-749 ARNVIKLFLDGG
+749 RNIIKLFLNGE
-761 DFYAQ
+761 DFCGQPEA
-766 RAVMGKLPEVK
+766 MGKLKVKFSLKFPE
-777 VLSKMGDII
+777 IN
-786 AFKSRVEEIAR
+786 AFRSRVEDIAK
-797 RIANSKEIDALLSG
+797 RIAASKEIDSLLAG
-811 MDGDFIP
+811 MDGEFIP

-842 DPEKVPS
+842 DPEMVPT

-904 EPVWLPNGKVRS
+904 EPVWLRCGKVRT

-942 NFQNCIDLVDDAIHA
+942 NFQNCINLVDDAIHA
-957 VAALDEPADMNYVR
+957 VAALNEPEDMNFLR

-978 AENKDLTFDDA
+978 RDNRELTFEDA

-1003 GVNLLIYSSSWEEQG
+1003 GVNLLIYSSSWEQQG

-1081 AAKNLSGSDV
+1081 AARKQSGTEV

-1128 GQKRAGYQGAG
+1128 GQKKAGYQGAG

-1175 NRRFFMEN
+1175 NRQFFMEN

-1196 EANDRGLWNPEDGL
+1196 EACDRGLWTPEDGL

-1225 EEDMGDQAGEFQGS
+1225 EEDMGDAAGEFQGS
-1239 AIEITPK
+1239 SIEITPR

-1252 RKNAQKLHAVKGKRN
+1252 RKNAQKLHAVKGKR
-1267 SSGK
+1267 GQK

>member
-1 MKKIV
+1 
-6 AVLWHNSA
+6 
-14 NRMRVIRDEVE
+14 
-25 KIADVRIFS
+25 
-34 AGALG
+34 
-39 DGDEDINDLYAAI
+39 
-52 DEADMLLLNETAS
+52 
-65 DPIWKEINEY
+65 
-75 VKDCTKPM
+75 
-83 VYVGGEAATHVKNYQ
+83 
-98 QAQWTAVCN
+98 
-107 AYYTYGGEKNL
+107 
-118 LNMLRWIC
+118 
-126 AEVLGESVA
+126 
-135 YGEVD
+135 
-140 RIPWDAIFAPD
+140 
-151 GTKLYDSAESYFAD
+151 
-165 YPRNEKGTIAL
+165 
-176 VISRSAW
+176 
-183 VSDDMQVENALI
+183 
-195 REILSAGFSIL
+195 
-206 PIFTYAMADKNLGA
+206 
-220 YGVEAALEK
+220 
-229 FCFLSDGTP
+229 
-238 CVDGMI
+238 
-244 RLAGMFNHGA
+244 
-254 SSEVMRKLRC
+254 
-264 PVIKPICSYSMTV
+264 
-277 DEWKEN
+277 
-283 PDGTIAD
+283 
-290 VAWSI
+290 
-295 ALPELDGVIEPMF
+295 
-308 IGAQERHGEAERRVP
+308 
-323 VESRVKKLVR
+323 
-333 RLAKWVNLKK
+333 
-343 KDNREKKVV
+343 
-352 FMLNNNPCTSVEAS
+352 
-366 VGGGANLDTLES
+366 
-378 VVRVMK
+378 
-384 AMQERGYTLEDIPE
+384 
-398 SGDELIKTIMGRKAL
+398 MGRKAL

-422 EIVNKGGAL
+422 EIGNKGGAL
-431 DLVTKDQYEEWF
+431 DLVSKEQYESWF
-443 AELPED
+443 AKLPPD
-449 LRGSIVENWGE
+449 LQESMVTHWGQ

-467 YDGKLLITG
+467 YDGKLLVTG
-476 VRFGNTI
+476 VQFGNTI

-499 STCKILHDPHIPPT
+499 SSCKILHDPHIPPT

-522 FERVFGADVL
+522 LEQVFGADVL

-546 KSVAQSDSCC
+546 KSVALSDSCC

-611 LLSQYEKT
+611 LLNQYEKT
-619 KSADASQAHLMEHL
+619 KFADPSQTHLLEHL
-633 IYDEVQKSELLS
+633 IYDEIQKSELLS
-645 FIDLTD
+645 FINLTD
-651 YHDRMDEIVEQCH
+651 YHSRMDEIAEQCH

-670 KNTQIQDGMH
+670 KNTQVQDGMH
-680 IFGQIPEGDVLV
+680 VFGQLPQGEALV
-692 DMIASI
+692 DMIASV
-698 LRFEGV
+698 LRYEGV
-704 ETQSLRGH
+704 ETQSLRSH
-712 LCEMIGL
+712 ICEMIGMN
-719 DLPEVLSN
+719 LPILLSR
-727 QGYFYKAYGMTGG
+727 QGHFYSAYDMTGG
-740 EIVAELDKI
+740 EIVARLDWASRNIIDLFLQGQDFCGQEELLAGLKVQFTLKI
-749 ARNVIKLFLDGG
+749 A
-761 DFYAQ
+761 
-766 RAVMGKLPEVK
+766 
-777 VLSKMGDII
+777 DIN
-786 AFKSRVEEIAR
+786 AFRPRVEDIAK
-797 RIANSKEIDALLSG
+797 RIGESKEIDALLAG
-811 MDGDFIP
+811 MNGDFIP

-842 DPEKVPS
+842 DPEKVPT

-860 NAVIEKFQKEENRY
+860 NAVIEKFLKEENRY

-904 EPVWLPNGKVRS
+904 EPVWMPNGKVRS
-916 FRIIPLSELGRPRI
+916 FRIIPLSQLGRPRI

-942 NFQNCIDLVDDAIHA
+942 NFQNCIDLVDDAIRA
-957 VAALDEPADMNYVR
+957 VAALDEPEDMNFVR
-971 KHTLEAM
+971 KHTLAAM
-978 AENKDLTFDDA
+978 AENAELSFEDA

-1003 GVNLLIYSSSWEEQG
+1003 GVNLLIYSSSWEQQG

-1046 KNLSTVELT
+1046 RNLSTVELT

-1081 AAKNLSGSDV
+1081 AAKNLSGSEV

-1175 NRRFFMEN
+1175 NRKFFMEN

-1196 EANDRGLWNPEDGL
+1196 EACDRGLWNPEDGL

-1239 AIEITPK
+1239 SIEITPR

-1252 RKNAQKLHAVKGKRN
+1252 RKHSQKIHAAKGRK
-1267 SSGK
+1267 

>member
-6 AVLWHNSA
+6 AILWHNSA
-14 NRMRVIRDEVE
+14 NRMRALRKEIE
-25 KIADVRIFS
+25 KIADVSIFS

-39 DGDEDINDLYAAI
+39 DGEEDINDLYTAI
-52 DEADMLLLNETAS
+52 DQADLLLLNETAS

-75 VKDCTKPM
+75 IKTNEKPM
-83 VYVGGEAATHVKNYQ
+83 VYVGGEAATHVKNAQ
-98 QAQWTAVCN
+98 QAKWTAFAN
-107 AYYTYGGEKNL
+107 AYYTYGGAENL
-118 LNMLRWIC
+118 LNMLRWLC
-126 AEVLGESVA
+126 AEVLGEDIS
-135 YGEVD
+135 YGEVQ

-151 GTKLYDSAESYFAD
+151 GTLYDSPESYFAD
-165 YPRNEKGTIAL
+165 YPRSEKGTIAL

-183 VSDDMQVENALI
+183 VSEDMQVENCLI
-195 REILSAGFSIL
+195 REIQNAGFSVL

-220 YGVEAALEK
+220 FGVEAALEK
-229 FCFLSDGTP
+229 FCFLPDGTP

-254 SSEVMRKLRC
+254 SSAVMQKLHC

-308 IGAQERHGEAERRVP
+308 IGAQEKHGEAEHRVP

-333 RLAKWVNLKK
+333 RLAKWVALKK
-343 KDNREKKVV
+343 KDNKDKKVV

-384 AMQERGYTLEDIPE
+384 AMQERGYSLENIPE

-431 DLVTKDQYEEWF
+431 DLVSKELYESWF

-449 LRGSIVENWGE
+449 LRSSIIENWGE

-467 YDGKLLITG
+467 HDGKLLVTG
-476 VRFGNTI
+476 VQFGNTI

-499 STCKILHDPHIPPT
+499 SSCKILHDPHIPPT

-593 QTVMV
+593 QTIMV

-603 DNLEELDN
+603 DDLEQLDN
-611 LLSQYEKT
+611 LLTQYEKT
-619 KSADASQAHLMEHL
+619 KIADASQAHLMEHL
-633 IYDEVQKSELLS
+633 IYDEIQKSELLS
-645 FIDLTD
+645 FIDLSD
-651 YHDRMDEIVEQCH
+651 YHSRMDEIIEQCH
-664 KVLATV
+664 KVLSTV

-680 IFGQIPEGDVLV
+680 IFGQIPEGEQLV

-704 ETQSLRGH
+704 ESQSIRSH
-712 LCEMIGL
+712 VCEMIGL
-719 DLPEVLSN
+719 SLPIILTR
-727 QGYFYKAYGMTGG
+727 QGHFYSAYGMTGG
-740 EIVAELDKI
+740 EIVAELDRVS
-749 ARNVIKLFLDGG
+749 RNIIRLFLNGE
-761 DFYAQ
+761 DFRGQ
-766 RAVMGKLPEVK
+766 EDVMGKLKVK
-777 VLSKMGDII
+777 FTLKFEEINS
-786 AFKSRVEEIAR
+786 FRSRVEDIAQ
-797 RIANSKEIDALLSG
+797 RIRDSREIDALLAG

-842 DPEKVPS
+842 DPEMVPT

-942 NFQNCIDLVDDAIHA
+942 NFQNCINLVDDAIHA
-957 VAALDEPADMNYVR
+957 VAALNEPEDMNFIR

-978 AENKDLTFDDA
+978 KENGELTFDDA

-1003 GVNLLIYSSSWEEQG
+1003 GVNLLIYSSSWEQQG

-1081 AAKNLSGSDV
+1081 TAKNLSGTEV

-1128 GQKRAGYQGAG
+1128 GQKKAGYQGAG

-1175 NRRFFMEN
+1175 NRQFFMEN

-1196 EANDRGLWNPEDGL
+1196 EACDRGLWTPEDGL

-1225 EEDMGDQAGEFQGS
+1225 EEDMGDAAGEFQGS
-1239 AIEITPK
+1239 SIEITPR

-1252 RKNAQKLHAVKGKRN
+1252 RKNAQKLHAVKGKR
-1267 SSGK
+1267 GQK

>member
-6 AVLWHNSA
+6 AILWHNSA
-14 NRMRVIRDEVE
+14 NRMRVLREEVE

-34 AGALG
+34 AGSLG
-39 DGDEDINDLYAAI
+39 DGEEDINDLYAAI
-52 DEADMLLLNETAS
+52 DQADLLLLNETAS

-75 VKDCTKPM
+75 IKNSTLPM
-83 VYVGGEAATHVKNYQ
+83 VYVGGEAATHVKNAQ
-98 QAQWTAVCN
+98 QAKWTAFAN
-107 AYYTYGGEKNL
+107 AYYTYGGAENT
-118 LNMLRWIC
+118 LNMLRFLC
-126 AEVLGESVA
+126 AEVLGEA
-135 YGEVD
+135 MPYEEVK

-151 GTKLYDSAESYFAD
+151 GNTLYDSPESYFVD
-165 YPRNEKGTIAL
+165 YPRSNKGTIAL

-183 VSDDMQVENALI
+183 VSDDIQVENCLI
-195 REILSAGFSIL
+195 REIQSAGFSVL

-220 YGVEAALEK
+220 FGVEAALEK

-244 RLAGMFNHGA
+244 RMAGMFNHGA
-254 SSEVMRKLRC
+254 SSAVMQKLHC

-308 IGAQERHGEAERRVP
+308 IGAQERHGEAEHRVP

-333 RLAKWVNLKK
+333 RLAKWVALKK
-343 KDNREKKVV
+343 KDNKDKKVV

-431 DLVTKDQYEEWF
+431 DLVSKELYESWF

-449 LRGSIVENWGE
+449 LRASIIENWGE

-467 YDGKLLITG
+467 YNGKLLVTG
-476 VRFGNTI
+476 VQFGNTI

-499 STCKILHDPHIPPT
+499 SSCKILHDPHIPPT

-593 QTVMV
+593 QTIMV

-611 LLSQYEKT
+611 LLTQYEKT
-619 KSADASQAHLMEHL
+619 KIADASQAHLMEHL
-633 IYDEVQKSELLS
+633 IYDEIQKSELLS

-651 YHDRMDEIVEQCH
+651 YHSRMDEITEQCH
-664 KVLATV
+664 KVLSTV

-680 IFGQIPEGDVLV
+680 IFGQIPEGDALV
-692 DMIASI
+692 DMITSI

-704 ETQSLRGH
+704 ESQSLRSH
-712 LCEMIGL
+712 ICEMIGL
-719 DLPEVLSN
+719 CLPIILTR
-727 QGYFYKAYGMTGG
+727 QGHFYSAYGMTGG
-740 EIVAELDKI
+740 QIVAELDRVS
-749 ARNVIKLFLDGG
+749 RNIINLFLNGE
-761 DFYAQ
+761 DFCGQ
-766 RAVMGKLPEVK
+766 EDVMGKLKVKFTLKFPEIN
-777 VLSKMGDII
+777 S
-786 AFKSRVEEIAR
+786 FRPRVEEIAQ
-797 RIANSKEIDALLSG
+797 RIRGSKEIDALLSG

-842 DPEKVPS
+842 DPEMVPT

-916 FRIIPLSELGRPRI
+916 FRTIPLSELGRPRI

-942 NFQNCIDLVDDAIHA
+942 NFQNCINLVDDAIHA
-957 VAALDEPADMNYVR
+957 VAALNEPEDMNFIR

-978 AENKDLTFDDA
+978 RENKELSFDDA

-1003 GVNLLIYSSSWEEQG
+1003 GVNLLIYSSSWEQQG

-1081 AAKNLSGSDV
+1081 AAKNLSGAEV

-1128 GQKRAGYQGAG
+1128 GQKKAGYQGAG

-1175 NRRFFMEN
+1175 NRQFFMEN

-1196 EANDRGLWNPEDGL
+1196 EACDRGLWNPEDGL

-1225 EEDMGDQAGEFQGS
+1225 EEDMGDAAGEFQGS
-1239 AIEITPK
+1239 SIEITPR

-1252 RKNAQKLHAVKGKRN
+1252 RKNAQKLHAVKGKR
-1267 SSGK
+1267 GQK

>member
-6 AVLWHNSA
+6 AILWHNSA
-14 NRMRVIRDEVE
+14 NRMRVLREEVE

-34 AGALG
+34 AGSLG
-39 DGDEDINDLYAAI
+39 DGEEDINDLYAAI
-52 DEADMLLLNETAS
+52 DQADLLLLNETAS

-75 VKDCTKPM
+75 IKNSTLPM
-83 VYVGGEAATHVKNYQ
+83 VYVGGEAATHVKNAQ
-98 QAQWTAVCN
+98 QAKWTAFAN
-107 AYYTYGGEKNL
+107 AYYTYGGAENT
-118 LNMLRWIC
+118 LNMLRFLC
-126 AEVLGESVA
+126 AEVLGEA
-135 YGEVD
+135 MPYEEVK

-151 GTKLYDSAESYFAD
+151 GNTLYDSPESYFVD
-165 YPRNEKGTIAL
+165 YPRSHKGAIAL

-183 VSDDMQVENALI
+183 VSDDMQVENCLI
-195 REILSAGFSIL
+195 REIQSAGFSVL

-220 YGVEAALEK
+220 FGVEAALEK

-254 SSEVMRKLRC
+254 SSAVMQKLHC

-323 VESRVKKLVR
+323 VESRVRKLVR
-333 RLAKWVNLKK
+333 RLAKWVALKK
-343 KDNREKKVV
+343 KDNKDKKVV

-431 DLVTKDQYEEWF
+431 DLVSKELYESWF
-443 AELPED
+443 AELPEE
-449 LRGSIVENWGE
+449 LRASIIENWGE

-467 YDGKLLITG
+467 YNGKLLVTG
-476 VRFGNTI
+476 VQFGNTI

-499 STCKILHDPHIPPT
+499 SSCKILHDPHIPPT

-611 LLSQYEKT
+611 LLTQYEKT
-619 KSADASQAHLMEHL
+619 KIADASQAHLMEHL
-633 IYDEVQKSELLS
+633 IYDEIQKSELLS

-651 YHDRMDEIVEQCH
+651 YHSRMDEITEQCH
-664 KVLATV
+664 KVLSTV

-680 IFGQIPEGDVLV
+680 IFGQIPEGDQLV
-692 DMIASI
+692 DMITSI

-704 ETQSLRGH
+704 ESQSLRSH
-712 LCEMIGL
+712 ICEMIGL
-719 DLPEVLSN
+719 CLPIILTR
-727 QGYFYKAYGMTGG
+727 QGHFYSAYGMTGG
-740 EIVAELDKI
+740 QIVSELDRVS
-749 ARNVIKLFLDGG
+749 RNIINLFLNGE
-761 DFYAQ
+761 DFCGQ
-766 RAVMGKLPEVK
+766 EDVMGKLKVK
-777 VLSKMGDII
+777 FTLKFEEIN
-786 AFKSRVEEIAR
+786 AFRPRVEEIAQ
-797 RIANSKEIDALLSG
+797 RIRDSKEIDALLSG
-811 MDGDFIP
+811 MSGDFIP

-842 DPEKVPS
+842 DPEMVPT

-942 NFQNCIDLVDDAIHA
+942 NFQNCINLVDDAIHA
-957 VAALDEPADMNYVR
+957 VASLNEPEEMNFIR

-978 AENKDLTFDDA
+978 KENSDLSFDDA

-1003 GVNLLIYSSSWEEQG
+1003 GVNLLIYSSSWEQQG

-1081 AAKNLSGSDV
+1081 AAKNLSGAEV

-1128 GQKRAGYQGAG
+1128 GQKKAGYQGAG

-1175 NRRFFMEN
+1175 NRQFFMEN

-1196 EANDRGLWNPEDGL
+1196 EACDRSLWNPEDGL

-1225 EEDMGDQAGEFQGS
+1225 EEDMGEAAGEFQGS
-1239 AIEITPK
+1239 SIEITPR

-1252 RKNAQKLHAVKGKRN
+1252 RKNAQKLHAVKGKR
-1267 SSGK
+1267 GQK

>member
-6 AVLWHNSA
+6 AILWHNSA
-14 NRMRVIRDEVE
+14 NRMRALREEVE
-25 KIADVRIFS
+25 KIVDVRIFS
-34 AGALG
+34 ASALG
-39 DGDEDINDLYAAI
+39 DGDEDINDLYSAI
-52 DEADMLLLNETAS
+52 DQADLLLLNETVS

-75 VKDCTKPM
+75 IKNCTKPM
-83 VYVGGEAATHVKNYQ
+83 VYVGGEAATHVKNTQ
-98 QAQWTAVCN
+98 QAKWTAYAN
-107 AYYTYGGEKNL
+107 AYYTYGGAENT
-118 LNMLRWIC
+118 LNMLRWLC
-126 AEVLGESVA
+126 AEVLGEATS
-135 YGEVD
+135 YDEVK

-151 GTKLYDSAESYFAD
+151 GKILYDSPESYFID
-165 YPRNEKGTIAL
+165 YPRSGQGTIAL

-183 VSDDMQVENALI
+183 ISDDMQVENCLI
-195 REILSAGFSIL
+195 REIQAAGFSVL
-206 PIFTYAMADKNLGA
+206 PIFTYAMADKNIGA
-220 YGVEAALEK
+220 YGVEVALEK
-229 FCFLSDGTP
+229 FCFLSNGTP

-254 SSEVMRKLRC
+254 SSEVMKKLRC

-277 DEWKEN
+277 DEWRKN

-290 VAWSI
+290 VAWNI
-295 ALPELDGVIEPMF
+295 ALPELDGVIEPLF
-308 IGAQERHGEAERRVP
+308 IGAQERYGEAEHRVP
-323 VESRVKKLVR
+323 VENRVKKLVR
-333 RLAKWVNLKK
+333 RLAKWIVLKK
-343 KDNREKKVV
+343 KDNKDKKIV

-378 VVRVMK
+378 IVRVMK
-384 AMQERGYTLEDIPE
+384 AMQKQGYSLKDVPE
-398 SGDELIKTIMGRKAL
+398 SGDELIKTIMARKAL
-413 SDFRWTTTG
+413 SDFRWTTTS
-422 EIVNKGGAL
+422 EIVNQGGAL
-431 DLVTKDQYEEWF
+431 DLIPKELYEQWF

-449 LRGSIVENWGE
+449 LRKSIIENWGE
-460 PVGEGMV
+460 PVGQGMIHN
-467 YDGKLLITG
+467 GKLLVTG
-476 VRFGNTI
+476 IQFGNII
-483 VCAQPKRGC
+483 VCTQPKRGC
-492 MGSKCDG
+492 MGSKCNG
-499 STCKILHDPHIPPT
+499 SSCKILHDPHIPPT

-593 QTVMV
+593 QTLMV

-611 LLSQYEKT
+611 LLTQYEKI
-619 KSADASQAHLMEHL
+619 KIGDASQAHLMEHL
-633 IYDEVQKSELLS
+633 IYDEIQKSELLS
-645 FIDLTD
+645 FINLTD
-651 YHDRMDEIVEQCH
+651 YHNHMDEIIEQCH
-664 KVLATV
+664 KVLSTV
-670 KNTQIQDGMH
+670 KNSQIQDGMH
-680 IFGQIPEGDVLV
+680 ILGQIPEGEQLV
-692 DMIASI
+692 DMITSI

-704 ETQSLRGH
+704 DTQSLRGH
-712 LCEMIGL
+712 VCEMIGL
-719 DLPEVLSN
+719 CLPSILTH
-727 QGYFYKAYGMTGG
+727 QGHFYSDYGMTGG
-740 EIVAELDKI
+740 DIVAELDQVS
-749 ARNVIKLFLDGG
+749 RNIIKLFLNGE
-761 DFYAQ
+761 DFCGQ
-766 RAVMGKLPEVK
+766 KEVMGKLKVK
-777 VLSKMGDII
+777 FTSKFEEIN
-786 AFKSRVEEIAR
+786 AFHSRVVDIAQ
-797 RIANSKEIDALLSG
+797 RIQDSKEIDALLSA
-811 MDGDFIP
+811 MDGDFIS

-842 DPEKVPS
+842 DPEMVPT

-860 NAVIEKFQKEENRY
+860 NAVIEKFQKEEKRY

-942 NFQNCIDLVDDAIHA
+942 NFQNRINLVDDAINT
-957 VAALDEPADMNYVR
+957 VAALNEPEEMNFIR

-978 AENKDLTFDDA
+978 KENSNLSFNDA

-1003 GVNLLIYSSSWEEQG
+1003 GTNLLIYSSSWEQQS

-1031 YGRNRFGKEAMGVLQ
+1031 YGRNRFGKEAMEVLQ

-1055 YDKVMSDEH
+1055 FDKVMSDEH

-1081 AAKNLSGSDV
+1081 AAKNLSDTEV

-1128 GQKRAGYQGAG
+1128 GQKKAGYQGAG

-1175 NRRFFMEN
+1175 NRQFFMEN

-1196 EANDRGLWNPEDGL
+1196 EACDRGLWTPKDGL

-1225 EEDMGDQAGEFQGS
+1225 EEDIGDTAGEFQGS
-1239 AIEITPK
+1239 SIEITPR

-1252 RKNAQKLHAVKGKRN
+1252 RKNAQKLHALKR
-1267 SSGK
+1267 KK

>member
-6 AVLWHNSA
+6 AILWHNSA
-14 NRMRVIRDEVE
+14 NRMRVLREEVE

-34 AGALG
+34 AGSLG
-39 DGDEDINDLYAAI
+39 DGEEDINDLYAAI
-52 DEADMLLLNETAS
+52 DQADLLLLNETAS

-75 VKDCTKPM
+75 IKNSTLPM
-83 VYVGGEAATHVKNYQ
+83 VYVGGEAATHVKNAQ
-98 QAQWTAVCN
+98 QAKWTAFAN
-107 AYYTYGGEKNL
+107 AYYTYGGAENT
-118 LNMLRWIC
+118 LNMLRFLC
-126 AEVLGESVA
+126 AEVLGEA
-135 YGEVD
+135 MPYEEVK

-151 GTKLYDSAESYFAD
+151 GNTLYDSPESYFVD
-165 YPRNEKGTIAL
+165 YPRSHKGTIAL

-183 VSDDMQVENALI
+183 VSDDMQVENCLI
-195 REILSAGFSIL
+195 REIQSAGFSVL

-220 YGVEAALEK
+220 FGVEAALEK

-254 SSEVMRKLRC
+254 SSAVMQKLHC

-308 IGAQERHGEAERRVP
+308 IGAQERHGEAEHRVP

-333 RLAKWVNLKK
+333 RLAKWVALKK
-343 KDNREKKVV
+343 KDNKDKKVV

-431 DLVTKDQYEEWF
+431 DLVSKELYESWF

-449 LRGSIVENWGE
+449 LRASIIENWGE

-467 YDGKLLITG
+467 YNGKLLVTG
-476 VRFGNTI
+476 VQFGNTI

-499 STCKILHDPHIPPT
+499 SSCKILHDPHIPPT

-593 QTVMV
+593 QTIMV

-611 LLSQYEKT
+611 LLTQYEKT
-619 KSADASQAHLMEHL
+619 KIADASQAHLMEHL
-633 IYDEVQKSELLS
+633 IYDEIQKSELLS

-651 YHDRMDEIVEQCH
+651 YHSRMDEITEQCH
-664 KVLATV
+664 KVLSTV

-680 IFGQIPEGDVLV
+680 IFGQIPEGDALV
-692 DMIASI
+692 DMITSI

-704 ETQSLRGH
+704 ESQSLRSH
-712 LCEMIGL
+712 ICEMIGL
-719 DLPEVLSN
+719 CLPIILTR
-727 QGYFYKAYGMTGG
+727 QGHFYSAYGMTGG
-740 EIVAELDKI
+740 QIVAELDRVS
-749 ARNVIKLFLDGG
+749 RNIISLFLNGE
-761 DFYAQ
+761 DFCGQPEA
-766 RAVMGKLPEVK
+766 MGKLKVKFTLKFPEIN
-777 VLSKMGDII
+777 S
-786 AFKSRVEEIAR
+786 FRPRVEDIAQ
-797 RIANSKEIDALLSG
+797 RIRDSREIDALLAG

-842 DPEKVPS
+842 DPEMVPT

-942 NFQNCIDLVDDAIHA
+942 NFQNCINLVDDAIHA
-957 VAALDEPADMNYVR
+957 VAALNEPEDMNFIR

-978 AENKDLTFDDA
+978 RENRELSFDDA

-1003 GVNLLIYSSSWEEQG
+1003 GVNLLIYSSSWEQQG

-1081 AAKNLSGSDV
+1081 AAKNLSGAEV

-1128 GQKRAGYQGAG
+1128 GQKKAGYQGAG

-1175 NRRFFMEN
+1175 NRQFFMEN

-1196 EANDRGLWNPEDGL
+1196 EACDRGLWNPEDGL

-1225 EEDMGDQAGEFQGS
+1225 EEDMGEAAGEFQGS
-1239 AIEITPK
+1239 SIEITPR

-1252 RKNAQKLHAVKGKRN
+1252 RKNAQKLHAVKGKR
-1267 SSGK
+1267 GQK

>member
-14 NRMRVIRDEVE
+14 NRMRALREEVE
-25 KIADVRIFS
+25 KIADVQIFS

-39 DGDEDINDLYAAI
+39 DGDEDINDLYTAI
-52 DEADMLLLNETAS
+52 DSADLLLLNETAS
-65 DPIWKEINEY
+65 DPIWKEINEHI
-75 VKDCTKPM
+75 KNTNKPM
-83 VYVGGEAATHVKNYQ
+83 VYVGGEAATHVKTME
-98 QAQWTAVCN
+98 QAKWTAFAN
-107 AYYTYGGEKNL
+107 AYYTYGGAENT
-118 LNMLRWIC
+118 LNMLRWLC
-126 AEVLGESVA
+126 AEVLGEKVS
-135 YGEVD
+135 YKEVK

-151 GTKLYDSAESYFAD
+151 GTLYDSPESYFVD
-165 YPRNEKGTIAL
+165 YPRNDKGTVAL

-183 VSDDMQVENALI
+183 VSDDMQVENCLI
-195 REILSAGFSIL
+195 REIQAAGFTVL

-220 YGVEAALEK
+220 WGVEAALEK
-229 FCFLSDGTP
+229 FCFLADGTP

-254 SSEVMRKLRC
+254 SSEVMKKLGI

-308 IGAQERHGEAERRVP
+308 IGAQEKHGEAEHRVP

-333 RLAKWVNLKK
+333 RLAKWVALKK
-343 KDNREKKVV
+343 KDNKDKKVV

-384 AMQERGYTLEDIPE
+384 AMQERGYSLEDIPE
-398 SGDELIKTIMGRKAL
+398 TGDDLIKTIMGRKAL

-431 DLVTKDQYEEWF
+431 DLVSKETYESWF

-449 LRGSIVENWGE
+449 LQNSIVENWGE

-467 YDGKLLITG
+467 HDGKLLVTG
-476 VRFGNTI
+476 VQFGNTI

-499 STCKILHDPHIPPT
+499 SSCKILHDPHIPPT

-593 QTVMV
+593 QTIMV

-619 KSADASQAHLMEHL
+619 KIADASQAHLMEHL
-633 IYDEVQKSELLS
+633 IFDEIQKSELLS
-645 FIDLTD
+645 FIDLEG
-651 YHDRMDEIVEQCH
+651 YHSRMDEIVEQCH

-680 IFGQIPEGDVLV
+680 IFGQIPEGEQLV
-692 DMIASI
+692 DMITSI

-704 ETQSLRGH
+704 DSQSLRGH
-712 LCEMIGL
+712 VCEMIGL
-719 DLPEVLSN
+719 CLPIILTR
-727 QGYFYKAYGMTGG
+727 QGHFYSAYGMTGG
-740 EIVAELDKI
+740 EIVAELDRVS
-749 ARNVIKLFLDGG
+749 RNIIKLFLSGE
-761 DFYAQ
+761 DFRGQ
-766 RAVMGKLPEVK
+766 ESVMGKFKVKFTLKFPEIN
-777 VLSKMGDII
+777 GFR
-786 AFKSRVEEIAR
+786 ARVEDIAA
-797 RIANSKEIDALLSG
+797 RIRGSKEIDSLLAG
-811 MDGDFIP
+811 MEGNFIP

-842 DPEKVPS
+842 DPEMVPT

-942 NFQNCIDLVDDAIHA
+942 NFQNCINLVDDAIHA
-957 VAALDEPADMNYVR
+957 VAALNEPEDMNFIR

-978 AENKDLTFDDA
+978 KDNAELSFDDA

-1003 GVNLLIYSSSWEEQG
+1003 GVNLLIYSSSWEQQG

-1031 YGRNRFGKEAMGVLQ
+1031 YGRNRFGKEAMNVLQ

-1081 AAKNLSGSDV
+1081 AAKNLSGAEV

-1104 EVRTLGEEISR
+1104 EVRTLGEEINR

-1128 GQKRAGYQGAG
+1128 GQKKAGYQGAG

-1175 NRRFFMEN
+1175 NRQFFMEN

-1196 EANDRGLWNPEDGL
+1196 EAADRGLWNPEDGM

-1225 EEDMGDQAGEFQGS
+1225 EEDMGDAAGEFQGS
-1239 AIEITPK
+1239 SIEYTSR

-1252 RKNAQKLHAVKGKRN
+1252 RKNAQKLHAVKGKR
-1267 SSGK
+1267 GQK

>member
-6 AVLWHNSA
+6 AILWHNSA
-14 NRMRVIRDEVE
+14 NRMRVLREEVE
-25 KIADVRIFS
+25 KISDVRIFS
-34 AGALG
+34 AGSLG
-39 DGDEDINDLYAAI
+39 DGEEDINDLYAAI
-52 DEADMLLLNETAS
+52 DQADLLLLNETAS

-75 VKDCTKPM
+75 IKNSTLPM
-83 VYVGGEAATHVKNYQ
+83 VYVGGEAATHVKNAQ
-98 QAQWTAVCN
+98 QAKWTAFAN
-107 AYYTYGGEKNL
+107 AYYTYGGAENT
-118 LNMLRWIC
+118 LNMLRFLC
-126 AEVLGESVA
+126 AEVLGEA
-135 YGEVD
+135 MPYAEVK

-151 GTKLYDSAESYFAD
+151 GNTLYDSPESYFVD
-165 YPRNEKGTIAL
+165 YPRSPKGTIAL

-183 VSDDMQVENALI
+183 VSDDMQVENCLI
-195 REILSAGFSIL
+195 REIQSAGFSVL

-220 YGVEAALEK
+220 FGVEAALEK

-254 SSEVMRKLRC
+254 ASAVMQKLHC

-308 IGAQERHGEAERRVP
+308 IGAQERHGEAEHRVP

-333 RLAKWVNLKK
+333 RLAKWVALKK
-343 KDNREKKVV
+343 KDNKDKKVV

-431 DLVTKDQYEEWF
+431 DLVSKELYESWF

-449 LRGSIVENWGE
+449 LRASIIENWGE

-467 YDGKLLITG
+467 YNGKLLVTG
-476 VRFGNTI
+476 VQFGNTI

-499 STCKILHDPHIPPT
+499 SSCKILHDPHIPPT

-593 QTVMV
+593 QTIMV

-611 LLSQYEKT
+611 LLTQYEKT
-619 KSADASQAHLMEHL
+619 KIADASQAHLMEHL
-633 IYDEVQKSELLS
+633 IYDEIQKSELLS

-651 YHDRMDEIVEQCH
+651 YHSRMDEITEQCH
-664 KVLATV
+664 KVLSTV

-680 IFGQIPEGDVLV
+680 IFGQIPEGDALV
-692 DMIASI
+692 DMITSI

-704 ETQSLRGH
+704 ESQSLRSH
-712 LCEMIGL
+712 ICEMIGL
-719 DLPEVLSN
+719 CLPIILTR
-727 QGYFYKAYGMTGG
+727 QGHFYSAYGMTGG
-740 EIVAELDKI
+740 QIVAELDRVS
-749 ARNVIKLFLDGG
+749 RNIINLFLNGE
-761 DFYAQ
+761 DFCGQ
-766 RAVMGKLPEVK
+766 EDIMGKLKVKFTLKFPEIN
-777 VLSKMGDII
+777 S
-786 AFKSRVEEIAR
+786 FRPRVEEIAQ
-797 RIANSKEIDALLSG
+797 RIRGSKEIDALLSG

-842 DPEKVPS
+842 DPEMVPT

-916 FRIIPLSELGRPRI
+916 FRTIPLSELGRPRI

-942 NFQNCIDLVDDAIHA
+942 NFQNCINLVDDAIHA
-957 VAALDEPADMNYVR
+957 VAALNEPEDMNFIR

-978 AENKDLTFDDA
+978 RENKELSFDDA

-1003 GVNLLIYSSSWEEQG
+1003 GVNLLIYSSSWEQQG

-1081 AAKNLSGSDV
+1081 AAKNLSGAEV

-1128 GQKRAGYQGAG
+1128 GQKKAGYQGAG

-1175 NRRFFMEN
+1175 NRQFFMEN

-1196 EANDRGLWNPEDGL
+1196 EACDRGLWNPKDGL

-1225 EEDMGDQAGEFQGS
+1225 EEDMGDAAGEFQGS
-1239 AIEITPK
+1239 SIEITPR

-1252 RKNAQKLHAVKGKRN
+1252 RKNAQKLHAVKGKRG
-1267 SSGK
+1267 S

>member
-14 NRMRVIRDEVE
+14 NRMRALREDVA

-39 DGDEDINDLYAAI
+39 DGDEDLMDLYAAI
-52 DEADMLLLNETAS
+52 DGADALLLNETAS
-65 DPIWKEINEY
+65 DPVWKEINEY
-75 VKDCTKPM
+75 LKTVDKPT
-83 VYVGGEAATHVKNYQ
+83 VYVGGEAATHVKNLQ

-107 AYYTYGGEKNL
+107 AYYTYGGAENT
-118 LNMLRWIC
+118 LNMLRWLC
-126 AEVLGESVA
+126 AEVLGESISYEGVK
-135 YGEVD
+135 
-140 RIPWDAIFAPD
+140 RIPWDAIFDMD
-151 GTKLYDSAESYFAD
+151 GQLYDSPEGYFAD
-165 YPRNEKGTIAL
+165 HPRSEKGTIAL

-183 VSDDMQVENALI
+183 VSDDMQVENCLI
-195 REILSAGFSIL
+195 REIKAAGFTVL

-229 FCFLSDGTP
+229 FCFFSDGTP

-254 SSEVMRKLRC
+254 SSAIMKKLRC

-277 DEWKEN
+277 EAWREN

-308 IGAQERHGEAERRVP
+308 IGAQEKHGEAEHRVP
-323 VESRVKKLVR
+323 VESRVKKLIR
-333 RLAKWVNLKK
+333 RLAKWVTLKK
-343 KDNREKKVV
+343 KDNADKKVV

-384 AMQERGYTLEDIPE
+384 AMEARGYALENIPE
-398 SGDELIKTIMGRKAL
+398 NGEELIRTIMGRKAL

-431 DLVTKDQYEEWF
+431 DLVSRELYESWF

-449 LRGSIVENWGE
+449 LRTSIVENWGE

-467 YDGKLLITG
+467 HDGKLLVTG
-476 VRFGNTI
+476 VQFGNTI

-499 STCKILHDPHIPPT
+499 SSCKILHDPHIPPT

-593 QTVMV
+593 QTIMV

-603 DNLEELDN
+603 DKLEELDS

-619 KSADASQAHLMEHL
+619 KIADASQAHLMEHL
-633 IYDEVQKSELLS
+633 IYDEIQKSELLS
-645 FIDLTD
+645 FIDLD
-651 YHDRMDEIVEQCH
+651 NYHSRMDEIIEQCH

-680 IFGQIPEGDVLV
+680 IFGQIPEGDALV

-704 ETQSLRGH
+704 DTQSLRGH
-712 LCEMIGL
+712 VCEMAGL
-719 DLPEVLSN
+719 CLPIILTR
-727 QGYFYKAYGMTGG
+727 QGHFYKDYGMTGG
-740 EIVAELDKI
+740 EIVAELDRVS
-749 ARNVIKLFLDGG
+749 RNIIRLFLSGE
-761 DFYAQ
+761 DFAGQKELLGRLKVVFALKFPEINAFRARVEDIAQ
-766 RAVMGKLPEVK
+766 RIRA
-777 VLSKMGDII
+777 
-786 AFKSRVEEIAR
+786 
-797 RIANSKEIDALLSG
+797 SKEIDSLLAG

-842 DPEKVPS
+842 DPEMVPT

-860 NAVIEKFQKEENRY
+860 NAVIDKFLKEENRY

-916 FRIIPLSELGRPRI
+916 FRIIPLEQLGRPRI

-957 VAALDEPADMNYVR
+957 VATLNEPEDQNFVR

-978 AENKDLTFDDA
+978 RENSELSFDDA

-1031 YGRNRFGKEAMGVLQ
+1031 YGRNRFGKEALGVLQ

-1081 AAKNLSGSDV
+1081 AAKNLSGSEV

-1128 GQKRAGYQGAG
+1128 GQKKAGYQGAG

-1175 NRRFFMEN
+1175 NRQFFMEN

-1196 EANDRGLWNPEDGL
+1196 EAADRGLWDPEDGL

-1225 EEDMGDQAGEFQGS
+1225 EEDMGDQSGEFQGS
-1239 AIEITPK
+1239 SIEVTPR

-1252 RKNAQKLHAVKGKRN
+1252 RKNAQKLHATKGKNR
-1267 SSGK
+1267 KTLA

>member
-1 MKKIV
+1 
-6 AVLWHNSA
+6 
-14 NRMRVIRDEVE
+14 
-25 KIADVRIFS
+25 
-34 AGALG
+34 
-39 DGDEDINDLYAAI
+39 
-52 DEADMLLLNETAS
+52 
-65 DPIWKEINEY
+65 
-75 VKDCTKPM
+75 
-83 VYVGGEAATHVKNYQ
+83 
-98 QAQWTAVCN
+98 
-107 AYYTYGGEKNL
+107 
-118 LNMLRWIC
+118 
-126 AEVLGESVA
+126 
-135 YGEVD
+135 
-140 RIPWDAIFAPD
+140 
-151 GTKLYDSAESYFAD
+151 
-165 YPRNEKGTIAL
+165 
-176 VISRSAW
+176 
-183 VSDDMQVENALI
+183 
-195 REILSAGFSIL
+195 
-206 PIFTYAMADKNLGA
+206 
-220 YGVEAALEK
+220 
-229 FCFLSDGTP
+229 
-238 CVDGMI
+238 
-244 RLAGMFNHGA
+244 MFNHGA
-254 SSEVMRKLRC
+254 SSAVMQKLHC

-277 DEWKEN
+277 DEWREN

-308 IGAQERHGEAERRVP
+308 IGAQEKHGEAEHRVP
-323 VESRVKKLVR
+323 VESRVRKLVR
-333 RLAKWVNLKK
+333 RLAKWVALKK
-343 KDNREKKVV
+343 KDNKDKKVV

-384 AMQERGYTLEDIPE
+384 AMQERGYSLENIPE
-398 SGDELIKTIMGRKAL
+398 SGDELIKTIMGKKAL

-431 DLVTKDQYEEWF
+431 DLVSKELYESWF

-449 LRGSIVENWGE
+449 LRASIIENWGE

-467 YDGKLLITG
+467 YDGKLLVTG
-476 VRFGNTI
+476 VQFGNTI

-499 STCKILHDPHIPPT
+499 SSCKILHDPHIPPT

-593 QTVMV
+593 QTIMV

-611 LLSQYEKT
+611 LLTQYEKT
-619 KSADASQAHLMEHL
+619 KMADASQAHLMEHL

-651 YHDRMDEIVEQCH
+651 YHSRMDEITEQCH
-664 KVLATV
+664 KVLSTV

-680 IFGQIPEGDVLV
+680 VFGHIPEGEELA

-698 LRFEGV
+698 LRFQGV
-704 ETQSLRGH
+704 DNQSLRSH
-712 LCEMIGL
+712 VCELIGL
-719 DLPEVLSN
+719 NLPIILTK
-727 QGYFYKAYGMTGG
+727 QGSFYKDYGMTGG
-740 EIVAELDKI
+740 QIVAELDRI
-749 ARNVIKLFLDGG
+749 SRNIIQLFLNGEYFCG
-761 DFYAQ
+761 Q
-766 RAVMGKLPEVK
+766 EEVMGKLKVK
-777 VLSKMGDII
+777 FTLKYEEIN
-786 AFKSRVEEIAR
+786 AFRPRVEDIAK
-797 RIANSKEIDALLSG
+797 RIADSKEIDSLLSG

-842 DPEKVPS
+842 DPEMVPT

-916 FRIIPLSELGRPRI
+916 FRIIPLEKLGRPRI

-942 NFQNCIDLVDDAIHA
+942 NFQNCINLVDDAIHA
-957 VAALDEPADMNYVR
+957 VAALNEPEEMNFIR

-978 AENKDLTFDDA
+978 KENSELSFDDA

-1003 GVNLLIYSSSWEEQG
+1003 GVNLLIYSSSWEQQG

-1128 GQKRAGYQGAG
+1128 GQKKAGYQGAG

-1175 NRRFFMEN
+1175 NRQFFMEN

-1196 EANDRGLWNPEDGL
+1196 EACDRGLWEPEDGL

-1225 EEDMGDQAGEFQGS
+1225 EEDMGDAAGEFQGS
-1239 AIEITPK
+1239 SIEITPR

-1252 RKNAQKLHAVKGKRN
+1252 RKNAQKLHAVKGKR
-1267 SSGK
+1267 K

>member
-6 AVLWHNSA
+6 AILWHNSA
-14 NRMRVIRDEVE
+14 NRMRTLREEVE

-34 AGALG
+34 AGSLG
-39 DGDEDINDLYAAI
+39 DGEEDINDLYAAI
-52 DEADMLLLNETAS
+52 DQADLLLLNETVS

-75 VKDCTKPM
+75 IKNSPLPM
-83 VYVGGEAATHVKNYQ
+83 VYVGGEAATHVKNAQ
-98 QAQWTAVCN
+98 QAKWTAFAN
-107 AYYTYGGEKNL
+107 AYYTYGGADNT
-118 LNMLRWIC
+118 LNMLRFLC
-126 AEVLGESVA
+126 AEVLGEA
-135 YGEVD
+135 MRYEEVK
-140 RIPWDAIFAPD
+140 RIPWDSIFAPD
-151 GTKLYDSAESYFAD
+151 GNTLYDSPESYFVD
-165 YPRNEKGTIAL
+165 YPRSNKGTIAL

-183 VSDDMQVENALI
+183 VSDDMQVENCLI
-195 REILSAGFSIL
+195 REIRNAGFSVL

-220 YGVEAALEK
+220 FGVEAALEK

-254 SSEVMRKLRC
+254 SSAVMQKLHC
-264 PVIKPICSYSMTV
+264 PVIKPICSYTMTV

-323 VESRVKKLVR
+323 VESRVRKLVR
-333 RLAKWVNLKK
+333 RLARWVALKK
-343 KDNREKKVV
+343 KANRDKKVV

-384 AMQERGYTLEDIPE
+384 AMQERGYMLEEIPE

-431 DLVTKDQYEEWF
+431 DLVSKELYESWF

-449 LRGSIVENWGE
+449 LRSSIIENWGE

-467 YDGKLLITG
+467 HDGKLLVTG

-499 STCKILHDPHIPPT
+499 SSCKILHDPHIPPT

-593 QTVMV
+593 QTVMIA
-598 SGGLY
+598 GGLY
-603 DNLEELDN
+603 DDLEKLDN
-611 LLSQYEKT
+611 LLTQYEKT
-619 KSADASQAHLMEHL
+619 KIADASQAHLMEHL
-633 IYDEVQKSELLS
+633 IYDEIQKSELLS

-651 YHDRMDEIVEQCH
+651 YHSRMDEITEQCH
-664 KVLATV
+664 KVLSTV

-680 IFGQIPEGDVLV
+680 IFGQIPEGDALV
-692 DMIASI
+692 DMITSI

-704 ETQSLRGH
+704 ESQSLRSH
-712 LCEMIGL
+712 ICEMIGL
-719 DLPEVLSN
+719 CLPIILTR
-727 QGYFYKAYGMTGG
+727 QGHFYADYGMTGG
-740 EIVAELDKI
+740 QIVAELDRVS
-749 ARNVIKLFLDGG
+749 RNMIGLFLNGE
-761 DFYAQ
+761 DFCGQ
-766 RAVMGKLPEVK
+766 EEVMGKLKVK
-777 VLSKMGDII
+777 FTLKFEEINS
-786 AFKSRVEEIAR
+786 FRPRVEDIAQ
-797 RIANSKEIDALLSG
+797 RIRDSKEIDALLSG

-842 DPEKVPS
+842 DPEMVPT

-942 NFQNCIDLVDDAIHA
+942 NFQNCINLVDDAIHA
-957 VAALDEPADMNYVR
+957 VAALNEPEDRNFIR

-978 AENKDLTFDDA
+978 KENSELTFDDA

-1003 GVNLLIYSSSWEEQG
+1003 GVNLLIYSSSWEQQG

-1081 AAKNLSGSDV
+1081 AARKQSGTEV

-1128 GQKRAGYQGAG
+1128 GQKKAGYQGAG

-1163 DDITKTFVANEE
+1163 DDITKTFVGNEE
-1175 NRRFFMEN
+1175 NRQFFMEN

-1196 EANDRGLWNPEDGL
+1196 EASDRGLWNPEEGL

-1225 EEDMGDQAGEFQGS
+1225 EEDMGDAAGEFQGS
-1239 AIEITPK
+1239 SIEITPR

-1252 RKNAQKLHAVKGKRN
+1252 RRNAQKLHAVKGKR
-1267 SSGK
+1267 GQK

>member
-6 AVLWHNSA
+6 AILWHNSA
-14 NRMRVIRDEVE
+14 NRMRVLREEVE

-34 AGALG
+34 AGSLG
-39 DGDEDINDLYAAI
+39 DGEEDINDLYAAI
-52 DEADMLLLNETAS
+52 DQADLLLLNETAS

-75 VKDCTKPM
+75 IKNSTLPM
-83 VYVGGEAATHVKNYQ
+83 VYVGGEAATHVKNAQ
-98 QAQWTAVCN
+98 QAKWTAFAN
-107 AYYTYGGEKNL
+107 AYYTYGGAENT
-118 LNMLRWIC
+118 LNMLRFLC
-126 AEVLGESVA
+126 AEVLGEA
-135 YGEVD
+135 MPYEEVK

-151 GTKLYDSAESYFAD
+151 GNTLYDSPESYFVD
-165 YPRNEKGTIAL
+165 YPRSHKGTIAL

-183 VSDDMQVENALI
+183 VSDDMQVENCLI
-195 REILSAGFSIL
+195 REIQSAGFSVL

-220 YGVEAALEK
+220 FGVEAALEK

-254 SSEVMRKLRC
+254 SSAVMQKLHC

-308 IGAQERHGEAERRVP
+308 IGAQERHGEAEHRVP

-333 RLAKWVNLKK
+333 RLAKWVALKK
-343 KDNREKKVV
+343 KDNKDKKVV

-431 DLVTKDQYEEWF
+431 DLVSKELYESWF
-443 AELPED
+443 AELPEE
-449 LRGSIVENWGE
+449 LRASIIENWGE

-467 YDGKLLITG
+467 YNGKLLVTG
-476 VRFGNTI
+476 VQFGNTI

-499 STCKILHDPHIPPT
+499 SSCKILHDPHIPPT

-593 QTVMV
+593 QTIMV

-611 LLSQYEKT
+611 LLTQYEKT
-619 KSADASQAHLMEHL
+619 KIADASQAHLMEHL
-633 IYDEVQKSELLS
+633 IYDEIQKSELLS

-651 YHDRMDEIVEQCH
+651 YHSRMDEITEQCH
-664 KVLATV
+664 KVLSTV

-680 IFGQIPEGDVLV
+680 IFGQIPEGDALV
-692 DMIASI
+692 DMITSI

-704 ETQSLRGH
+704 ESQSLRSH
-712 LCEMIGL
+712 ICEMIGL
-719 DLPEVLSN
+719 CLPIILTR
-727 QGYFYKAYGMTGG
+727 QGHFYSAYGMTGG
-740 EIVAELDKI
+740 QIVAELDRVS
-749 ARNVIKLFLDGG
+749 RNIINLFLNGE
-761 DFYAQ
+761 DFCGQ
-766 RAVMGKLPEVK
+766 EDVMGKLKVKFTLKFPEIN
-777 VLSKMGDII
+777 S
-786 AFKSRVEEIAR
+786 FRPRVEEIAQ
-797 RIANSKEIDALLSG
+797 RIRGSKEIDALLSG

-842 DPEKVPS
+842 DPEMVPT

-860 NAVIEKFQKEENRY
+860 NAVIKKFQKEENRY

-916 FRIIPLSELGRPRI
+916 FRITPLSELGRPRI

-942 NFQNCIDLVDDAIHA
+942 NFQNCINLVDDAIHA
-957 VAALDEPADMNYVR
+957 VAALNEPEDMNFIR

-978 AENKDLTFDDA
+978 KENSELTFDDA
-989 AARLFGAQPGTYTA
+989 AARLFGAQPGAYTA
-1003 GVNLLIYSSSWEEQG
+1003 GVNLLIYSSSWEQQG

-1081 AAKNLSGSDV
+1081 AAKNLSGAEV

-1128 GQKRAGYQGAG
+1128 GQKKAGYQGAG

-1175 NRRFFMEN
+1175 NRQFFMEN

-1196 EANDRGLWNPEDGL
+1196 EACDRGLWNPEDGL

-1225 EEDMGDQAGEFQGS
+1225 EEDMGDAAGEFQGS
-1239 AIEITPK
+1239 SIEITPR
-1246 DQMEVF
+1246 DQLEVF
-1252 RKNAQKLHAVKGKRN
+1252 RKNAQKLHAVKGKR
-1267 SSGK
+1267 GQK

>member
-6 AVLWHNSA
+6 AILWHNSA
-14 NRMRVIRDEVE
+14 NRMRSLREDIA
-25 KIADVRIFS
+25 KIADVVIFS

-52 DEADMLLLNETAS
+52 DEADLLLLNETAS
-65 DPIWKEINEY
+65 DSIWKEINEY
-75 VKDCTKPM
+75 IKTCKKPI
-83 VYVGGEAATHVKNYQ
+83 VYVGGEAATHVKNAQ
-98 QAQWTAVCN
+98 QAKWTAFAN
-107 AYYTYGGEKNL
+107 AYYTYGGAENM
-118 LNMLRWIC
+118 LNMLRWLY
-126 AEVLGESVA
+126 AEVLGEPMT
-135 YGEVD
+135 YGEVQ
-140 RIPWDAIFAPD
+140 RIPWDAIFAPN
-151 GTKLYDSAESYFAD
+151 GTLYDTPESYFED
-165 YPRNEKGTIAL
+165 YPRSEKGTIAM

-183 VSDDMQVENALI
+183 VSDDMQVENCLI
-195 REILSAGFSIL
+195 REIQNAGFSVL

-229 FCFLSDGTP
+229 FCFLSNGTP

-254 SSEVMRKLRC
+254 SSAVMRKLHC
-264 PVIKPICSYSMTV
+264 PVIKPICSYSMSV
-277 DEWKEN
+277 DEWANN

-308 IGAQERHGEAERRVP
+308 IGAQEKRGEAEHRVP
-323 VESRVKKLVR
+323 VESRVRKLVR
-333 RLAKWVNLKK
+333 RLAKWVTLKK
-343 KDNREKKVV
+343 KDNKDKKVV

-384 AMQERGYTLEDIPE
+384 AMQERGYSLENIPE

-431 DLVTKDQYEEWF
+431 DLVSKELYESWF
-443 AELPED
+443 AQLPED
-449 LRGSIVENWGE
+449 LRASIVENWGE

-467 YDGKLLITG
+467 HDGKLLVTG

-499 STCKILHDPHIPPT
+499 SSCKILHDPHIPPT
-513 HQYLATYRW
+513 HQYFATYRW

-603 DNLEELDN
+603 DDLEQLDN
-611 LLSQYEKT
+611 LLTQYEKT
-619 KSADASQAHLMEHL
+619 KIADASQAHLMEHL
-633 IYDEVQKSELLS
+633 IYDEIQKSELLS

-651 YHDRMDEIVEQCH
+651 YHSRMDEIAEQCH
-664 KVLATV
+664 KVLSTV

-680 IFGQIPEGDVLV
+680 IFGQLPVGEQLV

-704 ETQSLRGH
+704 ESQSIRSH
-712 LCEMIGL
+712 VCEMIGL
-719 DLPEVLSN
+719 CLPIILTR
-727 QGYFYKAYGMTGG
+727 QGHFYSDYGMTGG
-740 EIVAELDKI
+740 QIVAELDRVC
-749 ARNVIKLFLDGG
+749 RNIIKLFLNGQ
-761 DFYAQ
+761 DFSGQPEA
-766 RAVMGKLPEVK
+766 MGKLKVKFTLKFPE
-777 VLSKMGDII
+777 IN
-786 AFKSRVEEIAR
+786 AFRPRVEDIAK
-797 RIANSKEIDALLSG
+797 RIAESKEIDALLSG

-842 DPEKVPS
+842 DPEMVPT

-916 FRIIPLSELGRPRI
+916 FRVIPLEELGRPRI

-942 NFQNCIDLVDDAIHA
+942 NFQNCINLVDDAIHA
-957 VAALDEPADMNYVR
+957 VAALNEPEDMNFIR

-978 AENKDLTFDDA
+978 RNDQELSFDDA

-1003 GVNLLIYSSSWEEQG
+1003 GVNLLIYSSSWEQQG

-1081 AAKNLSGSDV
+1081 AAKNLSGTEV

-1128 GQKRAGYQGAG
+1128 GQKKAGYQGAG

-1163 DDITKTFVANEE
+1163 DDITKTFVANED
-1175 NRRFFMEN
+1175 NRQFFMEN

-1196 EANDRGLWNPEDGL
+1196 EACDRGLWNPADGL

-1225 EEDMGDQAGEFQGS
+1225 EEDMGDAAGEFQGS
-1239 AIEITPK
+1239 SIEITPR

-1252 RKNAQKLHAVKGKRN
+1252 RKNAQKLHALKR
-1267 SSGK
+1267 KK

>member
-14 NRMRVIRDEVE
+14 NRMRTLRNELE
-25 KIADVRIFS
+25 KIANVQIFS
-34 AGALG
+34 SGALAEG
-39 DGDEDINDLYAAI
+39 EEAIQDLYAAF
-52 DEADMLLLNETAS
+52 ADADLLLLNETAS
-65 DPIWKEINEY
+65 DPIWKEINEAL
-75 VKDCTKPM
+75 KTWDKPA
-83 VYVGGEAATHVKNYQ
+83 VYVGGEAATHVKTRQ
-98 QAQWTAVCN
+98 QALWTATCN
-107 AYYTYGGEKNL
+107 DYYTYGGAENL
-118 LNMLRWIC
+118 VNMIRWLC
-126 AEVLGESVA
+126 AEVLGESIA
-135 YGEVD
+135 YEPVR

-151 GTKLYDSAESYFAD
+151 GTLFDSPEDYFAQ
-165 YPRNEKGTIAL
+165 YPPKEKGTVAL

-183 VSDDMQVENALI
+183 VSEDMLVEQALLDALL
-195 REILSAGFSIL
+195 EAGFSVL

-229 FCFLSDGTP
+229 FCFLSDGTA

-254 SSEVMRKLRC
+254 SSRVMRKLGC
-264 PVIKPICSYSMTV
+264 PVIKPICSYSMTLE
-277 DEWKEN
+277 EWKEN

-308 IGAQERHGEAERRVP
+308 IGAQERCGEAERRVP
-323 VESRVKKLVR
+323 VVSRVQKLVR
-333 RLAKWVNLKK
+333 RLAKWINLKK
-343 KDNREKKVV
+343 KANKDKKVV
-352 FMLNNNPCTSVEAS
+352 FMLNNNPCTSAEAS

-378 VVRVMK
+378 VVRVMQ
-384 AMQERGYTLEDIPE
+384 AMEQQGYRLENIPE
-398 SGDELIKTIMGRKAL
+398 SGEELIKTVMGRKAL

-431 DLVTKDQYEEWF
+431 DLVSKEQYESWF
-443 AELPED
+443 AKLPPD
-449 LRGSIVENWGE
+449 LQESMVTHWGQ

-467 YDGKLLITG
+467 YDGKLLVTG
-476 VRFGNTI
+476 VQFGNTI

-499 STCKILHDPHIPPT
+499 SSCKILHDPHIPPT

-522 FERVFGADVL
+522 LEQVFGADVL

-546 KSVAQSDSCC
+546 KSVALSDSCC

-611 LLSQYEKT
+611 LLNQYEKT
-619 KSADASQAHLMEHL
+619 KFTDPSQTHLLEHL
-633 IYDEVQKSELLS
+633 IYDEIQKSELLS

-651 YHDRMDEIVEQCH
+651 YHSRMDEIAEQCH

-680 IFGQIPEGDVLV
+680 VFGQLPQGEALV
-692 DMIASI
+692 DMIASV
-698 LRFEGV
+698 LRYEGV
-704 ETQSLRGH
+704 ETQSLRSH
-712 LCEMIGL
+712 ICEMIGMN
-719 DLPEVLSN
+719 LPILLSR
-727 QGYFYKAYGMTGG
+727 QGHFYSAYDMTGG
-740 EIVAELDKI
+740 EIVARLDRASRNIIDLFLQGQDFCGQEELLAGLKVQFTLKI
-749 ARNVIKLFLDGG
+749 A
-761 DFYAQ
+761 
-766 RAVMGKLPEVK
+766 
-777 VLSKMGDII
+777 DIN
-786 AFKSRVEEIAR
+786 AFRPRVEDIAK
-797 RIANSKEIDALLSG
+797 RIGESKEIDALLAG
-811 MDGDFIP
+811 MNGDFIP

-842 DPEKVPS
+842 DPEKVPT

-860 NAVIEKFQKEENRY
+860 NAVIDKFLKEENRY

-884 TDIMWADGEGMAQLL
+884 TDIMWADGEGMAQLM

-916 FRIIPLSELGRPRI
+916 FRIIPLSQLGRPRI

-942 NFQNCIDLVDDAIHA
+942 NFQNCIDLVDDAIRA
-957 VAALDEPADMNYVR
+957 VAALDEPEDMNFVR
-971 KHTLEAM
+971 KHTLAAM
-978 AENKDLTFDDA
+978 AENAELSFEDA

-1003 GVNLLIYSSSWEEQG
+1003 GVLIYSSAWEQQG

-1046 KNLSTVELT
+1046 RNLSTVELT

-1081 AAKNLSGSDV
+1081 AAKNLSGSEV

-1175 NRRFFMEN
+1175 NRKFFMEN

-1196 EANDRGLWNPEDGL
+1196 EACDRGLWNPEDGL

-1225 EEDMGDQAGEFQGS
+1225 EEDVGDQAGEFQGS
-1239 AIEITPK
+1239 SIEITPR

-1252 RKNAQKLHAVKGKRN
+1252 RKHSQKIHAAKGRK
-1267 SSGK
+1267 

>member
-1 MKKIV
+1 MAKDWLFKT
-6 AVLWHNSA
+6 
-14 NRMRVIRDEVE
+14 DE
-25 KIADVRIFS
+25 
-34 AGALG
+34 
-39 DGDEDINDLYAAI
+39 Y
-52 DEADMLLLNETAS
+52 
-65 DPIWKEINEY
+65 
-75 VKDCTKPM
+75 
-83 VYVGGEAATHVKNYQ
+83 
-98 QAQWTAVCN
+98 
-107 AYYTYGGEKNL
+107 
-118 LNMLRWIC
+118 IC
-126 AEVLGESVA
+126 
-135 YGEVD
+135 
-140 RIPWDAIFAPD
+140 
-151 GTKLYDSAESYFAD
+151 
-165 YPRNEKGTIAL
+165 
-176 VISRSAW
+176 
-183 VSDDMQVENALI
+183 
-195 REILSAGFSIL
+195 
-206 PIFTYAMADKNLGA
+206 
-220 YGVEAALEK
+220 
-229 FCFLSDGTP
+229 
-238 CVDGMI
+238 
-244 RLAGMFNHGA
+244 
-254 SSEVMRKLRC
+254 
-264 PVIKPICSYSMTV
+264 
-277 DEWKEN
+277 
-283 PDGTIAD
+283 
-290 VAWSI
+290 
-295 ALPELDGVIEPMF
+295 
-308 IGAQERHGEAERRVP
+308 
-323 VESRVKKLVR
+323 
-333 RLAKWVNLKK
+333 
-343 KDNREKKVV
+343 
-352 FMLNNNPCTSVEAS
+352 
-366 VGGGANLDTLES
+366 
-378 VVRVMK
+378 
-384 AMQERGYTLEDIPE
+384 
-398 SGDELIKTIMGRKAL
+398 
-413 SDFRWTTTG
+413 
-422 EIVNKGGAL
+422 
-431 DLVTKDQYEEWF
+431 
-443 AELPED
+443 D
-449 LRGSIVENWGE
+449 LRV
-460 PVGEGMV
+460 VGV
-467 YDGKLLITG
+467 LVHDGKLLVTG
-476 VRFGNTI
+476 VPFGNTI

-499 STCKILHDPHIPPT
+499 SSCNILHDPHIPPT

-593 QTVMV
+593 QTIMV

-611 LLSQYEKT
+611 LLSQYEKI
-619 KSADASQAHLMEHL
+619 KIADASQAHLMEHL
-633 IYDEVQKSELLS
+633 IYDEIQKSELLS

-651 YHDRMDEIVEQCH
+651 YHSRMDAIVEQCH
-664 KVLATV
+664 KVLSTV

-680 IFGQIPEGDVLV
+680 IFGQIPEGEALV

-704 ETQSLRGH
+704 DTQSLRGH
-712 LCEMIGL
+712 ICEMIGL
-719 DLPEVLSN
+719 NLPILLTR
-727 QGYFYKAYGMTGG
+727 QGHFYSAYGMTGG
-740 EIVAELDKI
+740 EIVAELDRVS
-749 ARNVIKLFLDGG
+749 RNIIKLFLDGE
-761 DFYAQ
+761 DFNGQ
-766 RAVMGKLPEVK
+766 EEVMGKLKAKFTLKLPEINAFCAK
-777 VLSKMGDII
+777 VEDI
-786 AFKSRVEEIAR
+786 AAR
-797 RIANSKEIDALLSG
+797 IRGSKEIDSLLAG
-811 MDGDFIP
+811 MEGNFIP

-842 DPEKVPS
+842 DPEMVPT

-860 NAVIEKFQKEENRY
+860 NAVIEKFQQEENRY

-904 EPVWLPNGKVRS
+904 EPIWLPNGKVRS
-916 FRIIPLSELGRPRI
+916 FRIIPLEELGRPRI

-942 NFQNCIDLVDDAIHA
+942 NFQNCINLVDDAIHA
-957 VAALDEPADMNYVR
+957 VAALNEPEDMNFVR
-971 KHTLEAM
+971 KHTMEAM
-978 AENKDLTFDDA
+978 KENSELSFDDA

-1003 GVNLLIYSSSWEEQG
+1003 GVNLLIYSSSWEQQG

-1104 EVRTLGEEISR
+1104 EIRTLGEEISR

-1128 GQKRAGYQGAG
+1128 GQKKAGYQGAG
-1139 DISKRVGR
+1139 DISKRGGR

-1163 DDITKTFVANEE
+1163 DDITKTFVSNEE
-1175 NRRFFMEN
+1175 NRQFFMEN

-1196 EANDRGLWNPEDGL
+1196 EAADRGLWVPEDGL

-1225 EEDMGDQAGEFQGS
+1225 EEDMGDAAGEFQGS
-1239 AIEITPK
+1239 SIEITPK

-1252 RKNAQKLHAVKGKRN
+1252 RKNAQKLHAVKGKR
-1267 SSGK
+1267 GQK

>member
-6 AVLWHNSA
+6 AILWHNSA
-14 NRMRVIRDEVE
+14 NRMRTLRQEVE

-34 AGALG
+34 AGSLG
-39 DGDEDINDLYAAI
+39 DGEEDLQDLYTAI
-52 DEADMLLLNETAS
+52 DQADLLLLNETAS
-65 DPIWKEINEY
+65 DPVWKEINEY
-75 VKDCTKPM
+75 IRNCEKPM
-83 VYVGGEAATHVKNYQ
+83 IYVGGEAATHVKNLE

-107 AYYTYGGEKNL
+107 SYFTYGGNANT

-126 AEVLGESVA
+126 AEVLGEAIA
-135 YGEVD
+135 YEEVE

-151 GTKLYDSAESYFAD
+151 GTLYDAPERYFAD
-165 YPRNEKGTIAL
+165 HPRREKGTIAL
-176 VISRSAW
+176 VVSRSAW
-183 VSDDMQVENALI
+183 VSGDMQVENALI
-195 REILSAGFSIL
+195 REILAAGFSVL
-206 PIFTYAMADKNLGA
+206 PIYTYAMADKTIGA
-220 YGVEAALEK
+220 YGVEAALER
-229 FCFLSDGTP
+229 FCFLADGTP

-244 RLAGMFNHGA
+244 RLAGLFNHGA
-254 SSEVMRKLRC
+254 SSAVMEKLGI

-277 DEWKEN
+277 EEWEKN

-308 IGAQERHGEAERRVP
+308 IGAQERQGEAEHRVP

-343 KDNREKKVV
+343 KDNKDKKVV
-352 FMLNNNPCTSVEAS
+352 FMLNNNPCTSAEAS

-378 VVRVMK
+378 VARVLE
-384 AMQERGYTLEDIPE
+384 AMEQAGYTLENRPE
-398 SGDELIKTIMGRKAL
+398 NGEELIGTIMGRKAL
-413 SDFRWTTTG
+413 SDFRWTTTR
-422 EIVNKGGAL
+422 EIVTKGGAL
-431 DLVTKDQYEEWF
+431 DLVEKEQYESWF
-443 AELPED
+443 RELPED
-449 LRGSIVENWGE
+449 LQQSMVEAWGE

-467 YDGKLLITG
+467 YDGKLLVTG
-476 VRFGNTI
+476 VQYGNAI

-499 STCKILHDPHIPPT
+499 TTCKILHDPHIPPT

-593 QTVMV
+593 QTTMV

-603 DNLEELDN
+603 DKLEEIDN
-611 LLSQYEKT
+611 LLNQYEKT
-619 KSADASQAHLMEHL
+619 KLADASQAHLMEHL
-633 IYDEVQKSELLS
+633 IYDEIQKCDLLS

-651 YHDRMDEIVEQCH
+651 YHSRMEEITEQCH
-664 KVLATV
+664 KVLSTV
-670 KNTQIQDGMH
+670 KNTQVQDGMH
-680 IFGQIPEGDVLV
+680 IFGQIPEGEKLT

-698 LRFEGV
+698 LRFEGMDH
-704 ETQSLRGH
+704 QSLRGH
-712 LCEMIGL
+712 ICQLAGL
-719 DLPEVLSN
+719 NLPIILTR
-727 QGYFYKAYGMTGG
+727 QAHFYREYGMTGG
-740 EIVAELDKI
+740 DIVAQCDAV
-749 ARNVIKLFLDGG
+749 ARRIIDLFLRGE
-761 DFYAQ
+761 DFCGQ
-766 RAVMGKLPEVK
+766 PELMGKLPLKFPQKLAEINAIK
-777 VLSKMGDII
+777 PRVLDIAQRI
-786 AFKSRVEEIAR
+786 GQSR
-797 RIANSKEIDALLSG
+797 EIDALLQG
-811 MDGDFIP
+811 MNGGFIP

-849 KAAWEVGRRLG
+849 KAAWEVGKRLG
-860 NAVIEKFQKEENRY
+860 NAVIEKFLKEEERY
-874 PENMALYWMT
+874 PENMAFYWMT
-884 TDIMWADGEGMAQLL
+884 TDIMWADGEGMAQIL

-916 FRIIPLSELGRPRI
+916 FRVIPLEELGRPRI

-942 NFQNCIDLVDDAIHA
+942 NFQNCIDLVDDAIRA
-957 VAALDEPADMNYVR
+957 VAARKEAVEQNFVR
-971 KHTLEAM
+971 KHVLAAMEADR
-978 AENKDLTFDDA
+978 ELSFEDA
-989 AARLFGAQPGTYTA
+989 SARLFGAQPGTYSA
-1003 GVNLLIYSSSWEEQG
+1003 GVNLLIYSSSWEG
-1018 DIGDLF
+1018 KDDIGDLF

-1031 YGRNRFGKEAMGVLQ
+1031 YGRGRFGKAAMGVLQ
-1046 KNLSTVELT
+1046 RNLSTVELT

-1081 AAKNLSGSDV
+1081 AAKTLSGNEV
-1091 RTYYGDSRETTSV
+1091 KTYYGDTRETTAV
-1104 EVRTLGEEISR
+1104 EVRTLGEEIGR
-1115 VVTGKLLNPKWIE
+1115 VVSGKLLNPKWIE
-1128 GQKRAGYQGAG
+1128 GQKRSGYQGAG

-1163 DDITKTFVANEE
+1163 DDITKTFIANQE
-1175 NRRFFMEN
+1175 NRQFFMEA

-1196 EANDRGLWNPEDGL
+1196 EACDRGLWEPEDGL

-1225 EEDMGDQAGEFQGS
+1225 EEDMGDNAGEFQGS
-1239 AIEITPK
+1239 AIEIAPK
-1246 DQMEVF
+1246 DQMEIF
-1252 RKNAQKLHAVKGKRN
+1252 RKNAQKLHAAKGK
-1267 SSGK
+1267 K

>member
-1 MKKIV
+1 MKNIT
-6 AVLWHNSA
+6 AILWHNSA
-14 NRMRVIRDEVE
+14 NRMRTLREE
-25 KIADVRIFS
+25 LNGIANVRIFS

-39 DGDEDINDLYAAI
+39 DGDEDLNDLYESI
-52 DEADMLLLNETAS
+52 EGADALILNETAS
-65 DPIWKEINEY
+65 DTVWREINEHL
-75 VKDCTKPM
+75 KDCTKPM
-83 VYVGGEAATHVKNYQ
+83 IYVGGEAATHVKTKE
-98 QAQWTAVCN
+98 QAGWTAVCN
-107 AYYTYGGEKNL
+107 SYFTYGGNENT
-118 LNMLRWIC
+118 LNMIRWIC
-126 AEVLGESVA
+126 AKVLGEDVA
-135 YGEVD
+135 YEEVK
-140 RIPWDAIFAPD
+140 RIPWDAIYAPD
-151 GTKLYDSAESYFAD
+151 GQLYQDPESYFAD
-165 YPRNEKGTIAL
+165 YPASSKGTIAL
-176 VISRSAW
+176 VVSRSAW
-183 VSDDMQVENALI
+183 ICGDMLVEEALAEEI
-195 REILSAGFSIL
+195 RNRGFSVL
-206 PIFTYAMADKNLGA
+206 PIYTYAMADKTLGA
-220 YGVEAALEK
+220 FGVEAALERY
-229 FCFLSDGTP
+229 CFLGDGTP

-244 RLAGMFNHGA
+244 RLAGLFNHGA
-254 SSEVMRKLRC
+254 SSAVMEKLAI

-277 DEWKEN
+277 EQWQEN

-308 IGAQERHGEAERRVP
+308 IGAQEKQGESEHRVP
-323 VESRVKKLVR
+323 VMSRVQKLVR
-333 RLAKWVNLKK
+333 RLEKWVNLKK
-343 KDNREKKVV
+343 KDNKDKKVV
-352 FMLNNNPCTSVEAS
+352 FMLNNNPCTSAEAS

-378 VVRVMK
+378 VARVLK
-384 AMQERGYTLEDIPE
+384 AMEDAGYCVDSRPE
-398 SGDELIKTIMGRKAL
+398 NGEELIGTIMGRKAL
-413 SDFRWTTTG
+413 SDFRWTTTR
-422 EIVNKGGAL
+422 EIVTKGGAL
-431 DLVTKDQYEEWF
+431 ALVEKDEYEKWF
-443 AELPED
+443 RELPED
-449 LRGSIVENWGE
+449 LQASMVESWGE

-467 YDGKLLITG
+467 YDGKLLVTG
-476 VRFGNTI
+476 VQYGNAI

-499 STCKILHDPHIPPT
+499 TTCKILHDPHIPPT

-593 QTVMV
+593 QTTMV

-603 DNLEELDN
+603 DKLEEIDE

-619 KSADASQAHLMEHL
+619 KLSDASQAHLMEHL
-633 IYDEVQKSELLS
+633 IFDEIQKSDLLS

-651 YHDRMDEIVEQCH
+651 YHGRMDEITAQCH
-664 KVLATV
+664 KVLSTV

-680 IFGQIPEGDVLV
+680 IFGQIPEGERLV

-698 LRFEGV
+698 LRFEGKDN
-704 ETQSLRGH
+704 QSLRGH
-712 LCEMIGL
+712 ICEMAGL
-719 DLPEVLSN
+719 YLPIILTR
-727 QGYFYKAYGMTGG
+727 QDHFYGAYAMTGG
-740 EIVAELDKI
+740 DIVAQCDAA
-749 ARNVIKLFLDGG
+749 ARRIIDLFLRGEEFEG
-761 DFYAQ
+761 Q
-766 RAVMGKLPEVK
+766 PELLGKLPLK
-777 VLSKMGDII
+777 FNLKI
-786 AFKSRVEEIAR
+786 AEINEMKARVEDIAE
-797 RIANSKEIDALLSG
+797 RIRQSKEIDALLNG
-811 MDGDFIP
+811 MNGGFIP

-860 NAVIEKFQKEENRY
+860 NAVIDKFQKEENRC
-874 PENMALYWMT
+874 PENMAFYWMT
-884 TDIMWADGEGMAQLL
+884 TDIMWADGEGMAQIL

-916 FRIIPLSELGRPRI
+916 FRVIPLENLGRPRI

-942 NFQNCIDLVDDAIHA
+942 NFQNCIDLVDDAIRA
-957 VAALDEPADMNYVR
+957 VASRNEPVEQNFVR
-971 KHTLEAM
+971 KHVLEAM
-978 AENKDLTFDDA
+978 EENRELTFEDA
-989 AARLFGAQPGTYTA
+989 CARLFGAQPGTYSA
-1003 GVNLLIYSSSWEEQG
+1003 GVNLLIYSSSWEEKN

-1046 KNLSTVELT
+1046 RNLSTVEVT

-1081 AAKNLSGSDV
+1081 AAKTLSGNEV
-1091 RTYYGDSRETTSV
+1091 KTYYGDTRETTAV
-1104 EVRTLGEEISR
+1104 EVRTLGEEINR
-1115 VVTGKLLNPKWIE
+1115 VVSGKLLNPKWIE
-1128 GQKRAGYQGAG
+1128 GQKRTGYQGAG

-1152 ATTDAVDDRIF
+1152 ATTDAVEDRVF
-1163 DDITKTFVANEE
+1163 DDITKTFIANEE
-1175 NRRFFMEN
+1175 NRQFFMEA

-1196 EANDRGLWNPEDGL
+1196 EACDRGLWEPEDGL

-1225 EEDMGDQAGEFQGS
+1225 EEDMGDNAGDFQGS
-1239 AIEITPK
+1239 AIEVAPR
-1246 DQMEVF
+1246 DEMEVF
-1252 RKNAQKLHAVKGKRN
+1252 RKNAQKLHAAKANRKKN
-1267 SSGK
+1267 

>member
-6 AVLWHNSA
+6 AILWHNSA
-14 NRMRVIRDEVE
+14 NRMRTLREEVE

-34 AGALG
+34 AGSLG
-39 DGDEDINDLYAAI
+39 DGEEDINDLYAAI
-52 DEADMLLLNETAS
+52 DQADLLLLNETVS

-75 VKDCTKPM
+75 IKNTTQPM
-83 VYVGGEAATHVKNYQ
+83 VYVGGEAATHVKNAQ
-98 QAQWTAVCN
+98 QAKWTAFAN
-107 AYYTYGGEKNL
+107 AYYTYGGAENT
-118 LNMLRWIC
+118 LNMLRFLC
-126 AEVLGESVA
+126 AEVLGEA
-135 YGEVD
+135 MPYEEVK

-151 GTKLYDSAESYFAD
+151 GNTLYDSPESYFVD
-165 YPRNEKGTIAL
+165 YPRSNKGTIAL

-183 VSDDMQVENALI
+183 VSDDMQVENCLI
-195 REILSAGFSIL
+195 REIRNAGFSVL
-206 PIFTYAMADKNLGA
+206 PIFAYAMADKNLGA
-220 YGVEAALEK
+220 FGVEAALEK

-254 SSEVMRKLRC
+254 SSAVMQKLHC

-333 RLAKWVNLKK
+333 RLAKWVALKK
-343 KDNREKKVV
+343 KANKDKKVV

-384 AMQERGYTLEDIPE
+384 AMQERGYTLEEIPE

-431 DLVTKDQYEEWF
+431 DLVSKELYESWF

-449 LRGSIVENWGE
+449 LRSSIIENWGE

-467 YDGKLLITG
+467 HDGKLLVTG

-499 STCKILHDPHIPPT
+499 SSCKILHDPHIPPT

-593 QTVMV
+593 QTVMIA
-598 SGGLY
+598 GGLY
-603 DNLEELDN
+603 DDLEKLDN
-611 LLSQYEKT
+611 LLTQYEKT
-619 KSADASQAHLMEHL
+619 KIADASQAHLMEHL
-633 IYDEVQKSELLS
+633 IYDEIQKSELLS

-651 YHDRMDEIVEQCH
+651 YHSRMDEITEQCH
-664 KVLATV
+664 KVLSTV

-680 IFGQIPEGDVLV
+680 IFGQIPEGEALV

-712 LCEMIGL
+712 VCEMIGL
-719 DLPEVLSN
+719 CLPIILTR
-727 QGYFYKAYGMTGG
+727 QGHFYSDYGMTGG
-740 EIVAELDKI
+740 EIVAELDRVS
-749 ARNVIKLFLDGG
+749 RNIIRLFLKGEEFCG
-761 DFYAQ
+761 Q
-766 RAVMGKLPEVK
+766 EAVMGKLK
-777 VLSKMGDII
+777 VEYALKFGEING
-786 AFKSRVEEIAR
+786 FRSRVEDIAR
-797 RIANSKEIDALLSG
+797 RIRDSREIDALLSG

-842 DPEKVPS
+842 DPEMVPTR
-849 KAAWEVGRRLG
+849 AAWEVGRRLG

-942 NFQNCIDLVDDAIHA
+942 NFQNCINLVDDAIHA
-957 VAALDEPADMNYVR
+957 VAALNEPEDRNFIR

-978 AENKDLTFDDA
+978 KENSKLSFEDA

-1003 GVNLLIYSSSWEEQG
+1003 GVNLLIYSSSWEQQG

-1081 AAKNLSGSDV
+1081 AAKNLSGTEV

-1128 GQKRAGYQGAG
+1128 GQKKAGYQGAG

-1175 NRRFFMEN
+1175 NRQFFMEN

-1196 EANDRGLWNPEDGL
+1196 EACDRGLWNPEEGL

-1225 EEDMGDQAGEFQGS
+1225 EEDMGDAAGEFQGS
-1239 AIEITPK
+1239 AIEITPR

-1252 RKNAQKLHAVKGKRN
+1252 RRNAQKLHAVKGKNKR
-1267 SSGK
+1267 